1 MTTTPAAPG
10 PHDERID
17 ALVARLSTEQ
27 KVQLLTGRDFWTTW
41 PVEEIGLRRVLMS
54 DGPSGVRGEVWDE
67 RDPSLNLPSATA
79 LAASWDRAIARRYGG
94 AAAVE
99 ARRKGVDVVLGPTIN
114 LHRSPLGGRHFEAF
128 SEDPVL
134 TGDLA
139 ASYVAGVQEHGV
151 AATPK
156 HYIAN
161 DYETDRFTA
170 STEVSERAL
179 RELYLLAFEK
189 AVTEAHAWAVMS
201 SYNAVNGVTASE
213 NDLLETPLNS
223 EWGFDGVV
231 VSDWTGVRSVE
242 SANASQ
248 DLAMPGPN
256 PWWSEG
262 PLLEAVRSGAVP
274 MAAIDRKVRRI
285 LVLAARVGALAD
297 VDVDGGVNGDV
308 AGAGAVDASA
318 SARSAEDGVAS
329 APSAQSAEDGV
340 AFVREAEAEG
350 TVLVRNTGL
359 LPVAP
364 ADVTRIAVIG
374 HNADQA
380 RTQGGGSAT
389 VVPSSVVS
397 PIDGI
402 RAAYPDAEVEHAIGA
417 VVQEGIAEFPLDTIT
432 NPATGEPGARV
443 AFVRA
448 GTELYTEDRRATALF
463 WFGGDAPTREADRL
477 DITTTHTAQQ
487 DGTVRI
493 GIGAAGRSRMWIDGE
508 LLLDED
514 VPFEGDQLGA
524 AFLNPPAR
532 SVPVTVTAGQQL
544 AIRIEHDIVQ
554 DETLGGVLAY
564 QFGTEPSD
572 DDPADLIAAAV
583 ATASTADVAVVVV
596 GTNSRV
602 ESEGYDRTSLALPG
616 HQDALVAAVA
626 AANPATV
633 VVVNAGAPVE
643 MPWRDDVAA
652 VLLTWF
658 GGQEY
663 GNALADVLTGAR
675 EPGGR
680 LPTTWPVAMADVPV
694 LDVTPVDGAVR
705 YDEGVHIGYRA
716 WLRSGTAP
724 AYPFGHGLGYT
735 SWSIEGIAATPTV
748 TEGDAVI
755 VTATV
760 ANTGD
765 RAGKHVV
772 QVYAS
777 RATSAVDRPVRW
789 LVGFAPVRLAAGAST
804 EVSVEVPARAFAHWD
819 GGRDGRWA
827 YEPGSFTL
835 HVGSS
840 VVDEAGQ
847 ATLELE

>member
-1 MTTTPAAPG
+1 MTTVNDASTASSPSTPLT
-10 PHDERID
+10 ERID
-17 ALVARLSTEQ
+17 ALLGQLTTDE

-41 PVEEIGLRRVLMS
+41 PIEKIGLRRILMS

-79 LAASWDRAIARRYGG
+79 LSASWDRAIAKRYGA

-139 ASYVAGVQEHGV
+139 ASYVDGVQENGV

-170 STEVSERAL
+170 STEVSDRAL

-189 AVTEAHAWAVMS
+189 AVTEAHAWAIMS
-201 SYNAVNGVTASE
+201 SYNAINGVTASE

-223 EWGFDGVV
+223 EWGFDGIV
-231 VSDWTGVRSVE
+231 VSDWTGVRSVD
-242 SANASQ
+242 SAKASQ
-248 DLAMPGPN
+248 DVAMPGPN

-262 PLLEAVRSGAVP
+262 PLLAAVQSGEVP

-285 LVLAARVGALAD
+285 LTLAARVGALE
-297 VDVDGGVNGDV
+297 GFEPV
-308 AGAGAVDASA
+308 AASPVHV
-318 SARSAEDGVAS
+318 EDGI
-329 APSAQSAEDGV
+329 

-350 TVLVRNTGL
+350 TVLVRNTGV
-359 LPVAP
+359 LPLDAP
-364 ADVTRIAVIG
+364 AVSRLAVIG

-389 VVPSSVVS
+389 VVPSKVVS
-397 PIDGI
+397 PLDGI
-402 RAAYPDAEVEHAIGA
+402 RSAFPGASVDYAIGA
-417 VVQEGIAEFPLDTIT
+417 VVQEGIAEFPLSTIT
-432 NPATGEPGARV
+432 NPGTGEPGARV
-443 AFVRA
+443 AFVKD
-448 GTELYTEDRRATALF
+448 GEELFVEDRRATALF

-477 DITTTHTAQQ
+477 DITTTYTAEST
-487 DGTVRI
+487 GTVRF

-532 SVPVTVTAGQQL
+532 SVPVSVTTGQQV
-544 AIRIEHDIVQ
+544 AIRIEYDIVQ

-572 DDPADLIAAAV
+572 DDPAVLIEAAV
-583 ATASTADVAVVVV
+583 DAARGADVAVVVV
-596 GTNSRV
+596 GTNSKV
-602 ESEGYDRTSLALPG
+602 ESEGYDRSSLALPG
-616 HQDALVAAVA
+616 RQDDLVRAVA
-626 AANPATV
+626 AANPNTV
-633 VVVNAGAPVE
+633 VVVNAGSPVE
-643 MPWRDDVAA
+643 MPWRNDVAA

-663 GNALADVLTGAR
+663 GNALADVLTGAQ

-694 LDVTPVDGAVR
+694 LDVTPVDGKVA
-705 YDEGVHIGYRA
+705 YDEGVHVGYRA
-716 WLRSGTAP
+716 WLRAGTEP

-735 SWSIEGIAATPTV
+735 TWSIEGVSATPTV
-748 TEGDAVI
+748 REGDAVI

-760 ANTGD
+760 ANTGA

-777 RATSAVDRPVRW
+777 RAESAVDRPVRW

-804 EVSVEVPARAFAHWD
+804 EVSIEVPARAFAHWD
-819 GGRDGRWA
+819 GSWQ
-827 YEPGSFTL
+827 YESGTFTL
-835 HVGSS
+835 HVGAS
-840 VVDEAGQ
+840 VSDDAGT
-847 ATLELE
+847 ASLELE

>member
-1 MTTTPAAPG
+1 MTTVNDASTASSPSTPLT
-10 PHDERID
+10 ERID
-17 ALVARLSTEQ
+17 ALLGQLTTDE

-41 PVEEIGLRRVLMS
+41 PVEKIGLRRILMS

-79 LAASWDRAIARRYGG
+79 LSASWDRAIAKRYGA

-139 ASYVAGVQEHGV
+139 ASYVDGVQENGV

-170 STEVSERAL
+170 STEVSDRAL

-201 SYNAVNGVTASE
+201 SYNAINGVTASE

-223 EWGFDGVV
+223 EWGFDGIV
-231 VSDWTGVRSVE
+231 VSDWTGVRSVD
-242 SANASQ
+242 SAKASQ
-248 DLAMPGPN
+248 DVAMPGPN

-262 PLLEAVRSGAVP
+262 PLLAAVQSGEVP

-285 LVLAARVGALAD
+285 LTLAARVGALE
-297 VDVDGGVNGDV
+297 GFEPV
-308 AGAGAVDASA
+308 AASPVHV
-318 SARSAEDGVAS
+318 EDGI
-329 APSAQSAEDGV
+329 

-350 TVLVRNTGL
+350 TVLVRNTGV
-359 LPVAP
+359 LPLDAP
-364 ADVTRIAVIG
+364 AVSRIAVIG

-389 VVPSSVVS
+389 VVPSQVVS
-397 PIDGI
+397 PLDGI
-402 RAAYPDAEVEHAIGA
+402 RSAFPGASVDYAIGA
-417 VVQEGIAEFPLDTIT
+417 VVQEGIAEFPLSTIT
-432 NPATGEPGARV
+432 NPGTGEPGARV
-443 AFVRA
+443 AFVKD
-448 GTELYTEDRRATALF
+448 GEELFVEDRRATALF

-477 DITTTHTAQQ
+477 DITTTYTAEST
-487 DGTVRI
+487 GTVRF

-514 VPFEGDQLGA
+514 VPYEGDQLGA

-532 SVPVTVTAGQQL
+532 SVPVSVTTGQQV
-544 AIRIEHDIVQ
+544 AIRIEYDVIQ

-572 DDPADLIAAAV
+572 DDPAVLIDAAV
-583 ATASTADVAVVVV
+583 EAARGADVAVVVV
-596 GTNSRV
+596 GTNSKV
-602 ESEGYDRTSLALPG
+602 ESEGYDRSSLALPG
-616 HQDALVAAVA
+616 HQDDLVRAVAAV
-626 AANPATV
+626 NPNTV
-633 VVVNAGAPVE
+633 VVVNAGSPVE
-643 MPWRDDVAA
+643 MPWRNDVAA

-663 GNALADVLTGAR
+663 GNALADVLTGR
-675 EPGGR
+675 QEPGGR

-694 LDVTPVDGAVR
+694 LDVTPVDGKVS
-705 YDEGVHIGYRA
+705 YDEGVHVGYRA
-716 WLRSGTAP
+716 WLRSGTEP

-735 SWSIEGIAATPTV
+735 TWSIDGVSATPTV
-748 TEGDAVI
+748 REGDAVI

-777 RATSAVDRPVRW
+777 RAESAVDRPVRW
-789 LVGFAPVRLAAGAST
+789 LVGFAPVRLGAGEST
-804 EVSVEVPARAFAHWD
+804 EVSIEVPARAFAHWD
-819 GGRDGRWA
+819 GSWQ
-827 YEPGSFTL
+827 YESGTFTL
-835 HVGSS
+835 HVGAS
-840 VVDEAGQ
+840 VVDDAGT
-847 ATLELE
+847 ASLELE

>member
-1 MTTTPAAPG
+1 MTTVNDASTASSPSTPLT
-10 PHDERID
+10 ERID
-17 ALVARLSTEQ
+17 ALLGQLSTDE

-41 PVEEIGLRRVLMS
+41 PIEKIGLRRILMS

-79 LAASWDRAIARRYGG
+79 LSASWDRAIAKRYGA

-139 ASYVAGVQEHGV
+139 ASYVDGVQENGV

-170 STEVSERAL
+170 STEVSDRAL

-189 AVTEAHAWAVMS
+189 AVTEAHAWAIMS
-201 SYNAVNGVTASE
+201 SYNAINGVTASE

-223 EWGFDGVV
+223 EWGFDGIV
-231 VSDWTGVRSVE
+231 VSDWTGVRSVD
-242 SANASQ
+242 SAKASQ
-248 DLAMPGPN
+248 DVAMPGPN

-262 PLLEAVRSGAVP
+262 PLLAAVQSGEVP

-285 LVLAARVGALAD
+285 LTLAARVGALE
-297 VDVDGGVNGDV
+297 GFEPV
-308 AGAGAVDASA
+308 AASPVHV
-318 SARSAEDGVAS
+318 EDGI
-329 APSAQSAEDGV
+329 

-350 TVLVRNTGL
+350 TVLVRNTGV
-359 LPVAP
+359 LPLDAP
-364 ADVTRIAVIG
+364 AVSRIAVIG

-389 VVPSSVVS
+389 VVPSQVVS
-397 PIDGI
+397 PLDGI
-402 RAAYPDAEVEHAIGA
+402 RSAFPGASVDYAIGA
-417 VVQEGIAEFPLDTIT
+417 VVQEGIAEFPLSTIT
-432 NPATGEPGARV
+432 NPGTGEPGARV
-443 AFVRA
+443 AFVKD
-448 GTELYTEDRRATALF
+448 GEELFVEDRRATALF
-463 WFGGDAPTREADRL
+463 WFGGDAPTRQADRL
-477 DITTTHTAQQ
+477 DITTTYTAEST
-487 DGTVRI
+487 GTVRF

-532 SVPVTVTAGQQL
+532 SVPVSVTTGQQV
-544 AIRIEHDIVQ
+544 AIRIEYDIVQ

-572 DDPADLIAAAV
+572 DDPAVLIEAAV
-583 ATASTADVAVVVV
+583 DAARGADVAVVVV
-596 GTNSRV
+596 GTNSKV
-602 ESEGYDRTSLALPG
+602 ESEGYDRSSLALPG
-616 HQDALVAAVA
+616 RQDDLVRAVA
-626 AANPATV
+626 AANPNTV
-633 VVVNAGAPVE
+633 VVVNAGSPVE
-643 MPWRDDVAA
+643 MPWRNDVAA

-663 GNALADVLTGAR
+663 GNALADVLTGAQ

-694 LDVTPVDGAVR
+694 LDVTPVDGKVA
-705 YDEGVHIGYRA
+705 YDEGVHVGYRA
-716 WLRSGTAP
+716 WLRAGTEP

-735 SWSIEGIAATPTV
+735 TWSIEGVSATPTV
-748 TEGDAVI
+748 REGDAVI

-760 ANTGD
+760 ANTGA

-777 RATSAVDRPVRW
+777 RAESAVDRPVRW

-804 EVSVEVPARAFAHWD
+804 EVSIEVPARAFAHWD
-819 GGRDGRWA
+819 GSWQ
-827 YEPGSFTL
+827 YESGTFTL
-835 HVGSS
+835 HVGAS
-840 VVDEAGQ
+840 VSDDAGT
-847 ATLELE
+847 ASLELE

>member
-1 MTTTPAAPG
+1 MTDLPTATTASSPTA
-10 PHDERID
+10 ERID
-17 ALVARLSTEQ
+17 ALLAELTTEE

-41 PVEEIGLRRVLMS
+41 PIEKIGLRRILMS

-79 LAASWDRAIARRYGG
+79 LSASWDRAIAKRYGA

-139 ASYVAGVQEHGV
+139 ASYVAGVQENGV

-170 STEVSERAL
+170 STEVSDRAL

-201 SYNAVNGVTASE
+201 SYNAINGVTASE
-213 NDLLETPLNS
+213 NDLLETPLSS
-223 EWGFDGVV
+223 EWGFDGIV
-231 VSDWTGVRSVE
+231 VSDWTGVRSVD
-242 SANASQ
+242 SAKASQ
-248 DLAMPGPN
+248 DVAMPGPN

-262 PLLEAVRSGAVP
+262 PLLAAVQSGDVP
-274 MAAIDRKVRRI
+274 IEAIDRKVRRI
-285 LVLAARVGALAD
+285 LTLAARVGALE
-297 VDVDGGVNGDV
+297 GFEPV
-308 AGAGAVDASA
+308 A
-318 SARSAEDGVAS
+318 
-329 APSAQSAEDGV
+329 AQPVHVEDGV

-350 TVLVRNTGL
+350 TVLVRNTGV
-359 LPVAP
+359 LPLDASAVS
-364 ADVTRIAVIG
+364 RIAVIG

-389 VVPSSVVS
+389 VVPSQVVS
-397 PIDGI
+397 PLDGI
-402 RAAYPDAEVEHAIGA
+402 RSAFPGATVDHAIGA
-417 VVQEGIAEFPLDTIT
+417 VVQEGIAEFPLTTIT

-443 AFVRA
+443 AFVKD
-448 GTELYTEDRRATALF
+448 GEELYVEDRRATALF

-477 DITTTHTAQQ
+477 DITTTYTAEST
-487 DGTVRI
+487 GTVRI

-508 LLLDED
+508 LVLDED
-514 VPFEGDQLGA
+514 VPFDGDQLGA

-532 SVPVTVTAGQQL
+532 SVPVSVTSGQQL
-544 AIRIEHDIVQ
+544 AIRIEHDVIQ

-572 DDPADLIAAAV
+572 EDPSVLIDAAV
-583 ATASTADVAVVVV
+583 EAARTADVALVVV
-596 GTNSRV
+596 GTNSKV
-602 ESEGYDRTSLALPG
+602 ESEGYDRSSLALPG
-616 HQDALVAAVA
+616 HQDDLVRAVA
-626 AANPATV
+626 AANPNTV
-633 VVVNAGAPVE
+633 VVVNAGSPVE
-643 MPWRDDVAA
+643 MPWRNDVAA

-663 GNALADVLTGAR
+663 GNALADVLTGAQ

-694 LDVTPVDGAVR
+694 LDVTPLDGKVS
-705 YDEGVHIGYRA
+705 YDEDVHIGYRA
-716 WLRSGTAP
+716 WLRAGTEP

-735 SWSIEGIAATPTV
+735 TWTIDGVAATPTV
-748 TEGDAVI
+748 SEGDAVI

-760 ANTGD
+760 ANTGA

-777 RATSAVDRPVRW
+777 RDVSEVDRPVRW
-789 LVGFAPVRLAAGAST
+789 LVGFAPVRLGAGEST
-804 EVSVEVPARAFAHWD
+804 EVSIEVTARAFAHWD
-819 GGRDGRWA
+819 GSWRYEAGR
-827 YEPGSFTL
+827 FTL
-835 HVGSS
+835 HVGGS
-840 VVDEAGQ
+840 VLDEA
-847 ATLELE
+847 ATTGVELE

>member
-1 MTTTPAAPG
+1 VTDLHTATTASSPTA
-10 PHDERID
+10 ERID
-17 ALVARLSTEQ
+17 ALLAELTTEE

-41 PVEEIGLRRVLMS
+41 PIEKIGLRRILMS

-67 RDPSLNLPSATA
+67 RDPSLNLPSTTA
-79 LAASWDRAIARRYGG
+79 LSASWDRAIAKRYGA

-139 ASYVAGVQEHGV
+139 ASYVAGVQENGV

-170 STEVSERAL
+170 STEVSDRAL

-201 SYNAVNGVTASE
+201 SYNAINGVTASE
-213 NDLLETPLNS
+213 NDLLETPLSS
-223 EWGFDGVV
+223 EWGFDGIV
-231 VSDWTGVRSVE
+231 VSDWTGVRSVD
-242 SANASQ
+242 SAKASQ
-248 DLAMPGPN
+248 DVAMPGPN

-262 PLLEAVRSGAVP
+262 PLLAAVQSGDVP
-274 MAAIDRKVRRI
+274 IEAIDRKVRRI
-285 LVLAARVGALAD
+285 LTLAARVGALE
-297 VDVDGGVNGDV
+297 GFEPV
-308 AGAGAVDASA
+308 A
-318 SARSAEDGVAS
+318 
-329 APSAQSAEDGV
+329 AQPVHVEDGV

-350 TVLVRNTGL
+350 TVLVRNTGV
-359 LPVAP
+359 LPLDASAVS
-364 ADVTRIAVIG
+364 RIAVIG

-389 VVPSSVVS
+389 VVPSQVVS
-397 PIDGI
+397 PLDGI
-402 RAAYPDAEVEHAIGA
+402 RSAFPGATVDHAIGA
-417 VVQEGIAEFPLDTIT
+417 VVQEGIAEFPLSTIT

-443 AFVRA
+443 AFVKD
-448 GTELYTEDRRATALF
+448 GEELYVEDRRATALF

-477 DITTTHTAQQ
+477 DITTTYTAEST
-487 DGTVRI
+487 GTVRL

-508 LLLDED
+508 LVLDED
-514 VPFEGDQLGA
+514 VPFDGDQLGA

-532 SVPVTVTAGQQL
+532 SVPVSVTSGQQL
-544 AIRIEHDIVQ
+544 AIRIEYDVIQ

-572 DDPADLIAAAV
+572 EDPSVLIDAAV
-583 ATASTADVAVVVV
+583 EAARTADVAVVVV

-602 ESEGYDRTSLALPG
+602 ESEGYDRSSLALPG
-616 HQDALVAAVA
+616 HQDDLVRAVAAV
-626 AANPATV
+626 NPNTV
-633 VVVNAGAPVE
+633 VVVNAGSPVE
-643 MPWRDDVAA
+643 MPWRNDVAA

-694 LDVTPVDGAVR
+694 LDVTPVDGKVS

-716 WLRSGTAP
+716 WLRAGTEP

-735 SWSIEGIAATPTV
+735 TWTIDGVTATPTV
-748 TEGDAVI
+748 SEGDAVI

-760 ANTGD
+760 ANTGA

-777 RATSAVDRPVRW
+777 REASEVDRPVRW
-789 LVGFAPVRLAAGAST
+789 LVGFAPVRLGAGECT
-804 EVSVEVPARAFAHWD
+804 EVSIEVPARAFAHWD
-819 GGRDGRWA
+819 GSWRYEAGR
-827 YEPGSFTL
+827 FTL

-840 VVDEAGQ
+840 VLDEAG
-847 ATLELE
+847 TTTVELG

>member
-1 MTTTPAAPG
+1 MVTTVNDARTASGAAPL
-10 PHDERID
+10 DERIG
-17 ALVARLSTEQ
+17 ALVDQLTTEE

-41 PVEEIGLRRVLMS
+41 PIEKIGLRRILMS

-79 LAASWDRAIARRYGG
+79 LSASWDRAIAKRYGA

-139 ASYVAGVQEHGV
+139 ASYVEGVQENGV

-170 STEVSERAL
+170 STEVSDRAL

-189 AVTEAHAWAVMS
+189 AVTEAHAWAIMS
-201 SYNAVNGVTASE
+201 SYNSINGVTASE
-213 NDLLETPLNS
+213 NELLETPLNS
-223 EWGFDGVV
+223 EWGFDGIV
-231 VSDWTGVRSVE
+231 VSDWTGVRSVD
-242 SANASQ
+242 SAKASQ
-248 DLAMPGPN
+248 DVAMPGPN
-256 PWWSEG
+256 QWWSEG
-262 PLLEAVRSGAVP
+262 PLLAAVESGEVP
-274 MAAIDRKVRRI
+274 IEAIDRKVRRI
-285 LVLAARVGALAD
+285 LTLAARVGALSGFDA
-297 VDVDGGVNGDV
+297 V
-308 AGAGAVDASA
+308 AAEPVHV
-318 SARSAEDGVAS
+318 EDGI
-329 APSAQSAEDGV
+329 

-350 TVLVRNTGL
+350 TVLVRNTGI
-359 LPVAP
+359 LPLDAP
-364 ADVTRIAVIG
+364 ALARIAVIG

-389 VVPSSVVS
+389 VVPSQVVS
-397 PIDGI
+397 PLDGI
-402 RAAYPDAEVEHAIGA
+402 RAAFPSATVDYAIGA
-417 VVQEGIAEFPLDTIT
+417 VVQEGIAEFPLSTIT
-432 NPATGEPGARV
+432 NPATGQPGARV
-443 AFVRA
+443 AFVKD
-448 GTELYTEDRRATALF
+448 GEELYVEDRRATALF

-477 DITTTHTAQQ
+477 DITTTYTAPTT
-487 DGTVRI
+487 GTVRI
-493 GIGAAGRSRMWIDGE
+493 GIGAAGRSRMWIDGS
-508 LLLDED
+508 LVLDED

-532 SVPVTVTAGQQL
+532 SVPVSVTSGQQV
-544 AIRIEHDIVQ
+544 AIRIEYDVIQ

-572 DDPADLIAAAV
+572 EDPSVLIASAVDAARG
-583 ATASTADVAVVVV
+583 ADVAVVVV
-596 GTNSRV
+596 GTNSKV
-602 ESEGYDRTSLALPG
+602 ESEGYDRSSLALPG
-616 HQDALVAAVA
+616 HQDELVAAVA
-626 AANPATV
+626 AVNPNTIV
-633 VVVNAGAPVE
+633 LVNAGSPVE
-643 MPWRDDVAA
+643 MPWRNDVAA
-652 VLLTWF
+652 VLLSWF

-663 GNALADVLTGAR
+663 GNAVADVLTGAS

-680 LPTTWPVAMADVPV
+680 LPTTWPVAMSDVPV
-694 LDVTPVDGAVR
+694 LDVTPVDGVVR

-716 WLRSGTAP
+716 WLRAGVQP

-735 SWSIEGIAATPTV
+735 TWTIDGIAGSPVVRA
-748 TEGDAVI
+748 GDTAI

-760 ANTGD
+760 TNTGS

-777 RATSAVDRPVRW
+777 RETSAIDRPVRW
-789 LVGFAPVRLAAGAST
+789 LVGFAPVRLGAGEST
-804 EVSVEVPARAFAHWD
+804 EVSIEVPARAFAHWD
-819 GGRDGRWA
+819 GAWA
-827 YEPGSFTL
+827 YEPGTFTL
-835 HVGSS
+835 HVGAS
-840 VVDEAGQ
+840 VADAAGTV
-847 ATLELE
+847 ALELE

>member
-1 MTTTPAAPG
+1 MTTTSAASDPLL
-10 PHDERID
+10 ERID
-17 ALVARLSTEQ
+17 ALLDRLTTEQ

-41 PVEEIGLRRVLMS
+41 PVEEIGLRRILMS

-79 LAASWDRAIARRYGG
+79 LSASWDRAIAKRYGG

-134 TGDLA
+134 TAELA
-139 ASYVAGVQEHGV
+139 AAYVEGVQEHGV

-189 AVTEAHAWAVMS
+189 TVTEAHAWAVMS

-242 SANASQ
+242 AAKASQ

-262 PLLEAVRSGAVP
+262 PLLAAVESGEVP

-285 LVLAARVGALAD
+285 LLLAARVGALSG
-297 VDVDGGVNGDV
+297 VDDATP
-308 AGAGAVDASA
+308 AGAGA
-318 SARSAEDGVAS
+318 S
-329 APSAQSAEDGV
+329 APSVEDGV

-350 TVLVRNTGL
+350 TVLARNTGV
-359 LPVAP
+359 LPLDP
-364 ADVTRIAVIG
+364 AAVSRIAVIG

-389 VVPSSVVS
+389 VVPESVVS
-397 PIDGI
+397 PLDGI
-402 RAAYPDAEVEHAIGA
+402 RAAFPAASVEYAIGA

-432 NPATGEPGARV
+432 NPVTGEPGARI
-443 AFVRA
+443 AFVHEGA
-448 GTELYTEDRRATALF
+448 ELYTEDRRATALF

-477 DITTTHTAQQ
+477 DVATTWTAPQ
-487 DGTVRI
+487 DGSVRI

-508 LLLDED
+508 LLLDAD
-514 VPFEGDQLGA
+514 VPYEGDQLGA

-532 SVPVTVTAGQQL
+532 SVPVTVTAGQRV

-554 DETLGGVLAY
+554 DEALGGVLAY

-583 ATASTADVAVVVV
+583 SAASQTDVAIVVV

-616 HQDALVAAVA
+616 HQDDLVRAVT

-633 VVVNAGAPVE
+633 VVVNAGSPVE

-680 LPTTWPVAMADVPV
+680 LPTTWPAATADVPV
-694 LDVTPVDGAVR
+694 LDVTPVDGRVA

-716 WLRSGTAP
+716 WLRADTEP

-735 SWSIEGIAATPTV
+735 TWTIDGLASTPTV
-748 TEGDAVI
+748 TEGDAVV

-760 ANTGD
+760 TNTGD

-777 RATSAVDRPVRW
+777 RAESAVDRPVRW
-789 LVGFAPVRLAAGAST
+789 LVGFAPVRLDAGAST
-804 EVSVEVPARAFAHWD
+804 EVSVEVPARAFAYWE
-819 GGRDGRWA
+819 GGRDGRWVH
-827 YEPGSFTL
+827 ERGTVTL
-835 HVGSS
+835 HIGAS
-840 VVDEAGQ
+840 VVDEAGR
-847 ATLELE
+847 TSLELE

>member
-1 MTTTPAAPG
+1 MTTVNDARTASGAAPL
-10 PHDERID
+10 DERIG
-17 ALVARLSTEQ
+17 ALVDQLTTEE

-41 PVEEIGLRRVLMS
+41 PIEKIGLRRILMS

-79 LAASWDRAIARRYGG
+79 LSASWDRAIAKRYGA

-139 ASYVAGVQEHGV
+139 ASYVEGVQENGV

-170 STEVSERAL
+170 STEVSDRAL

-189 AVTEAHAWAVMS
+189 AVTEAHAWAIMS
-201 SYNAVNGVTASE
+201 SYNSINGVTASE
-213 NDLLETPLNS
+213 NELLETPLNS
-223 EWGFDGVV
+223 EWGFDGIV
-231 VSDWTGVRSVE
+231 VSDWTGVRSVD
-242 SANASQ
+242 SAKASQ
-248 DLAMPGPN
+248 DVAMPGPN
-256 PWWSEG
+256 QWWSEG
-262 PLLEAVRSGAVP
+262 PLLAAVESGEVP
-274 MAAIDRKVRRI
+274 IEAIDRKVRRI
-285 LVLAARVGALAD
+285 LTLAARVGALSGFDA
-297 VDVDGGVNGDV
+297 V
-308 AGAGAVDASA
+308 AAEPVHV
-318 SARSAEDGVAS
+318 EDGI
-329 APSAQSAEDGV
+329 

-350 TVLVRNTGL
+350 TVLVRNTGI
-359 LPVAP
+359 LPLDAP
-364 ADVTRIAVIG
+364 ALARIAVIG

-389 VVPSSVVS
+389 VVPSQVVS
-397 PIDGI
+397 PLDGI
-402 RAAYPDAEVEHAIGA
+402 RAAFPSATVDYAIGA
-417 VVQEGIAEFPLDTIT
+417 VVQEGIAEFPLSTIT
-432 NPATGEPGARV
+432 NPATGQPGARV
-443 AFVRA
+443 AFVKD
-448 GTELYTEDRRATALF
+448 GEELYVEDRRATALF

-477 DITTTHTAQQ
+477 DITTTYTAPTT
-487 DGTVRI
+487 GTVRI
-493 GIGAAGRSRMWIDGE
+493 GIGAAGRSRMWIDGS
-508 LLLDED
+508 LVLDED

-532 SVPVTVTAGQQL
+532 SVPVSVTSGQQV
-544 AIRIEHDIVQ
+544 AIRIEYDVIQ

-572 DDPADLIAAAV
+572 EDPSVLIASAVDAARG
-583 ATASTADVAVVVV
+583 ADVAVVVV
-596 GTNSRV
+596 GTNSKV
-602 ESEGYDRTSLALPG
+602 ESEGYDRSSLALPG
-616 HQDALVAAVA
+616 HQDELVAAVA
-626 AANPATV
+626 AVNPNTIV
-633 VVVNAGAPVE
+633 LVNAGSPVE
-643 MPWRDDVAA
+643 MPWRNDVAA
-652 VLLTWF
+652 VLLSWF

-663 GNALADVLTGAR
+663 GNAVADVLTGAS

-680 LPTTWPVAMADVPV
+680 LPTTWPVAMSDVPV
-694 LDVTPVDGAVR
+694 LDVTPVDGVVR

-716 WLRSGTAP
+716 WLRAGVQP

-735 SWSIEGIAATPTV
+735 TWTIDGIAGSPVVRA
-748 TEGDAVI
+748 GDTAI

-760 ANTGD
+760 TNTGS

-777 RATSAVDRPVRW
+777 RETSAIDRPVRW
-789 LVGFAPVRLAAGAST
+789 LVGFAPVRLGAGEST
-804 EVSVEVPARAFAHWD
+804 EVSIEVPARAFAHWD
-819 GGRDGRWA
+819 GAWA
-827 YEPGSFTL
+827 YEPGTFTL
-835 HVGSS
+835 HVGAS
-840 VVDEAGQ
+840 VADAAGTV
-847 ATLELE
+847 ALELE

>member
-1 MTTTPAAPG
+1 MTTVNDASTASSPSTPLT
-10 PHDERID
+10 ERID
-17 ALVARLSTEQ
+17 ALLGQLTTDE

-41 PVEEIGLRRVLMS
+41 PIEKIGLRRILMS

-79 LAASWDRAIARRYGG
+79 LSASWDRAIAKRYGA

-139 ASYVAGVQEHGV
+139 ASYVDGVQENGV

-170 STEVSERAL
+170 STEVSDRAL

-189 AVTEAHAWAVMS
+189 AVTEAHAWAIMS
-201 SYNAVNGVTASE
+201 SYNAINGVTASE

-223 EWGFDGVV
+223 EWGFDGIV
-231 VSDWTGVRSVE
+231 VSDWTGVRSVD
-242 SANASQ
+242 SAKASQ
-248 DLAMPGPN
+248 DVAMPGPN
-256 PWWSEG
+256 RWWSEG
-262 PLLEAVRSGAVP
+262 PLLAAVHSGEVP

-285 LVLAARVGALAD
+285 LTLAARVGALE
-297 VDVDGGVNGDV
+297 GFEPV
-308 AGAGAVDASA
+308 AASPVHV
-318 SARSAEDGVAS
+318 EDGI
-329 APSAQSAEDGV
+329 

-350 TVLVRNTGL
+350 TVLVRNTGV
-359 LPVAP
+359 LPLDAP
-364 ADVTRIAVIG
+364 AVSRIAVIG

-389 VVPSSVVS
+389 VVPSQVVS
-397 PIDGI
+397 PLDGI
-402 RAAYPDAEVEHAIGA
+402 RSAFPGASVDYAIGA
-417 VVQEGIAEFPLDTIT
+417 VVQEGIAEFPLSTIT
-432 NPATGEPGARV
+432 NPGTGEPGARV
-443 AFVRA
+443 AFVKD
-448 GTELYTEDRRATALF
+448 GEELFVEDRRATALF

-477 DITTTHTAQQ
+477 DITTTYTAEST
-487 DGTVRI
+487 GTVRF

-532 SVPVTVTAGQQL
+532 SVPVEVTAGQQV
-544 AIRIEHDIVQ
+544 AIRIEYDIVQ

-572 DDPADLIAAAV
+572 DDPAVLIEAAV
-583 ATASTADVAVVVV
+583 DAARGADVAVVVV
-596 GTNSRV
+596 GTNSKV
-602 ESEGYDRTSLALPG
+602 ESEGYDRSSLALPG
-616 HQDALVAAVA
+616 HQDDLVRAVA
-626 AANPATV
+626 AANPNTV
-633 VVVNAGAPVE
+633 VVVNAGSPVE
-643 MPWRDDVAA
+643 MPWRNDVAA
-652 VLLTWF
+652 VLLSWF

-663 GNALADVLTGAR
+663 GNALADVLTGAQ

-694 LDVTPVDGAVR
+694 LDVTPVDGKVA
-705 YDEGVHIGYRA
+705 YDEGVHVGYRA
-716 WLRSGTAP
+716 WLRAGTEP

-735 SWSIEGIAATPTV
+735 TWSIEGVSATPTV
-748 TEGDAVI
+748 REGDAVI

-765 RAGKHVV
+765 RVGKHVV

-777 RATSAVDRPVRW
+777 RAESAVDRPVRW

-804 EVSVEVPARAFAHWD
+804 EVSIEVPARAFAHWD
-819 GGRDGRWA
+819 GSWQ
-827 YEPGSFTL
+827 YESGTFTL
-835 HVGSS
+835 HVGAS
-840 VVDEAGQ
+840 VSDDAGT
-847 ATLELE
+847 ASLELE

>member
-1 MTTTPAAPG
+1 MTSVNDVTTASSPSPLG
-10 PHDERID
+10 ERID
-17 ALVARLSTEQ
+17 ALVDQLTVDE

-41 PVEEIGLRRVLMS
+41 PIEKIGLRRILMS

-79 LAASWDRAIARRYGG
+79 LSASWDRAIAKRYGA

-139 ASYVAGVQEHGV
+139 ASYVEGVQENGV

-189 AVTEAHAWAVMS
+189 AVTEAHAWAIMS
-201 SYNAVNGVTASE
+201 SYNAINGVTASE

-223 EWGFDGVV
+223 EWGFDGIV
-231 VSDWTGVRSVE
+231 VSDWTGVRSVD
-242 SANASQ
+242 SAKASQ
-248 DLAMPGPN
+248 DVAMPGPN
-256 PWWSEG
+256 QWWSEG
-262 PLLEAVRSGAVP
+262 PLLAAVQSGDVPIEAV
-274 MAAIDRKVRRI
+274 DRKVRRI
-285 LVLAARVGALAD
+285 LTLAARVGALE
-297 VDVDGGVNGDV
+297 GFEPV
-308 AGAGAVDASA
+308 A
-318 SARSAEDGVAS
+318 
-329 APSAQSAEDGV
+329 AQPVHVEDGV

-350 TVLVRNTGL
+350 TVLVRNTGI
-359 LPVAP
+359 LPLDAP
-364 ADVTRIAVIG
+364 AVSRIAVIG

-389 VVPSSVVS
+389 VVPASVVS
-397 PIDGI
+397 PLGGV
-402 RAAYPDAEVEHAIGA
+402 RAAFPGATVDYAIGA
-417 VVQEGIAEFPLDTIT
+417 VVQEGIAEFPLSTIT

-443 AFVRA
+443 AFVKD
-448 GTELYTEDRRATALF
+448 GEELYVEDRRATALF
-463 WFGGDAPTREADRL
+463 WFGGDAPTRQADRL
-477 DITTTHTAQQ
+477 DITTTFTAPAT
-487 DGTVRI
+487 GTVRI

-508 LLLDED
+508 LVLDED

-532 SVPVTVTAGQQL
+532 SVPVDVTAGQEV
-544 AIRIEHDIVQ
+544 AIRIEYDVIQ

-572 DDPADLIAAAV
+572 EDPSVLIDAAV
-583 ATASTADVAVVVV
+583 STATGADVAVVVV
-596 GTNSRV
+596 GTNSKV
-602 ESEGYDRTSLALPG
+602 ESEGYDRSSLALPG
-616 HQDALVAAVA
+616 HQDDLVRAVA
-626 AANPATV
+626 AANPNTI
-633 VVVNAGAPVE
+633 VVVNAGSPVE

-680 LPTTWPVAMADVPV
+680 LPTTWPAAMADVPV
-694 LDVTPVDGAVR
+694 LDVTPVDGKVA
-705 YDEGVHIGYRA
+705 YDEGVHVGYRA
-716 WLRSGTAP
+716 WLRAGTEP

-735 SWSIEGIAATPTV
+735 SWTIDGVAATPTV
-748 TEGDAVI
+748 SEGDAVI

-777 RATSAVDRPVRW
+777 RADSAVDRPERW
-789 LVGFAPVRLAAGAST
+789 LVGFAPVRLGAGEST
-804 EVSVEVPARAFAHWD
+804 EVSIEVPARAFAHWD
-819 GGRDGRWA
+819 GAWA
-827 YEPGSFTL
+827 YEPGVFTL
-835 HVGSS
+835 HVGAS
-840 VVDEAGQ
+840 VAEESGSVP
-847 ATLELE
+847 LELR

>member
-1 MTTTPAAPG
+1 MTTVNDVSTASGAAPL
-10 PHDERID
+10 DERIG
-17 ALVARLSTEQ
+17 ALVDQLTTEE

-41 PVEEIGLRRVLMS
+41 PIEKIGLRRILMS

-79 LAASWDRAIARRYGG
+79 LSASWDRAIAKRYGA

-139 ASYVAGVQEHGV
+139 ASYVDGVQENGV

-170 STEVSERAL
+170 STEVSDRAL

-189 AVTEAHAWAVMS
+189 AVTEAHAWAIMS
-201 SYNAVNGVTASE
+201 SYNSINGVTASE
-213 NDLLETPLNS
+213 NELLETPLNS
-223 EWGFDGVV
+223 EWGFDGIV
-231 VSDWTGVRSVE
+231 VSDWTGVRSVA
-242 SANASQ
+242 SAKASQ
-248 DLAMPGPN
+248 DVAMPGPN
-256 PWWSEG
+256 PSWSEG
-262 PLLEAVRSGAVP
+262 PLLAAVRSGEVP
-274 MAAIDRKVRRI
+274 EAAIDRKVRRI
-285 LVLAARVGALAD
+285 LTLAARVGALE
-297 VDVDGGVNGDV
+297 GFEPV
-308 AGAGAVDASA
+308 AATPVHV
-318 SARSAEDGVAS
+318 EDGI
-329 APSAQSAEDGV
+329 

-350 TVLVRNTGL
+350 TVLVRNTGV
-359 LPVAP
+359 LPLDAP
-364 ADVTRIAVIG
+364 ALARIAVIG

-389 VVPSSVVS
+389 VVPSQVVS
-397 PIDGI
+397 PLDGI
-402 RAAYPDAEVEHAIGA
+402 RAAFPSATVDYAIGA
-417 VVQEGIAEFPLDTIT
+417 VVQEGIAEFPLSTIT
-432 NPATGEPGARV
+432 NPATGQPGARV
-443 AFVRA
+443 AFVRD
-448 GTELYTEDRRATALF
+448 GSELYVEDRRATALF

-477 DITTTHTAQQ
+477 DITTTYTAPTT
-487 DGTVRI
+487 GTVRI
-493 GIGAAGRSRMWIDGE
+493 GIGAAGRSRMWIDGS
-508 LLLDED
+508 LVLDED

-532 SVPVTVTAGQQL
+532 SVPVSVTSGQEV
-544 AIRIEHDIVQ
+544 AIRIEYDVIQ

-572 DDPADLIAAAV
+572 EDPSVLIASAVDAARG
-583 ATASTADVAVVVV
+583 ADVAVVVV
-596 GTNSRV
+596 GTNSKV
-602 ESEGYDRTSLALPG
+602 ESEGYDRSSLSLPG
-616 HQDALVAAVA
+616 HQDELVAAVA
-626 AANPATV
+626 AVNPNTIV
-633 VVVNAGAPVE
+633 LVNAGSPVE
-643 MPWRDDVAA
+643 MPWRNDVAA

-663 GNALADVLTGAR
+663 GNAVADVLTGAS

-680 LPTTWPVAMADVPV
+680 LPTTWPVAMSDVPV
-694 LDVTPVDGAVR
+694 LDVTPVDGVVR

-716 WLRSGTAP
+716 WLRAGVQP

-735 SWSIEGIAATPTV
+735 TWAIDGIAGSPVVRA
-748 TEGDAVI
+748 GDAAI

-760 ANTGD
+760 TNTGS

-777 RATSAVDRPVRW
+777 RETSAIDRPVRW
-789 LVGFAPVRLAAGAST
+789 LVGFAPVRLGAGEST
-804 EVSVEVPARAFAHWD
+804 EVSIEVPARAFAHWD
-819 GGRDGRWA
+819 GAWA
-827 YEPGSFTL
+827 YEPGTFTL
-835 HVGSS
+835 HVGAS
-840 VVDEAGQ
+840 VADAAGTV
-847 ATLELE
+847 TLELE

>member
-1 MTTTPAAPG
+1 MTDLQTVSTACSPLA
-10 PHDERID
+10 ERID
-17 ALVARLSTEQ
+17 ALLEQLTTEE

-41 PVEEIGLRRVLMS
+41 PIEKIGLRRILMS

-79 LAASWDRAIARRYGG
+79 LSASWDRAIAKRYGA

-139 ASYVAGVQEHGV
+139 ASYVEGVQENGV

-170 STEVSERAL
+170 STEVSDRAL

-189 AVTEAHAWAVMS
+189 AVTEAHAWAIMS
-201 SYNAVNGVTASE
+201 SYNSINGVTASE
-213 NDLLETPLNS
+213 NELLETPLNS
-223 EWGFDGVV
+223 EWGFDGIV

-242 SANASQ
+242 SAKASQ
-248 DLAMPGPN
+248 DVAMPGPN
-256 PWWSEG
+256 KWWSEG
-262 PLLEAVRSGAVP
+262 PLLDAVRSGDVP
-274 MAAIDRKVRRI
+274 EAAIDRKVRRI
-285 LVLAARVGALAD
+285 LTLAARVGALE
-297 VDVDGGVNGDV
+297 GFEPV
-308 AGAGAVDASA
+308 AASP
-318 SARSAEDGVAS
+318 VHV
-329 APSAQSAEDGV
+329 EDGV

-350 TVLVRNTGL
+350 TVLVRNTGV
-359 LPVAP
+359 LPLDAP
-364 ADVTRIAVIG
+364 AVSRVAVIG

-389 VVPSSVVS
+389 VVPSQVVS
-397 PIDGI
+397 PLDGI
-402 RAAYPDAEVEHAIGA
+402 RSAFPGATVDYAIGA
-417 VVQEGIAEFPLDTIT
+417 VVQEGIAEFPLSTIT
-432 NPATGEPGARV
+432 NPGTGEPGARV
-443 AFVRA
+443 AFVRD
-448 GTELYTEDRRATALF
+448 GTELYVEDRRATALF

-477 DITTTHTAQQ
+477 DITTTYTAPST
-487 DGTVRI
+487 GTVRI

-532 SVPVTVTAGQQL
+532 SVPVSVTAGQQV
-544 AIRIEHDIVQ
+544 AIRIEYDVIQ

-572 DDPADLIAAAV
+572 EDPSVLIDAAV
-583 ATASTADVAVVVV
+583 ATATGADVAVVVV
-596 GTNSRV
+596 GTNSKV

-616 HQDALVAAVA
+616 HQDDLVRAVA
-626 AANPATV
+626 AANPNTI
-633 VVVNAGAPVE
+633 VVVNAGSPVE
-643 MPWRDDVAA
+643 MPWRNDVAA

-663 GNALADVLTGAR
+663 GNAVADVLTGAT

-680 LPTTWPVAMADVPV
+680 LPTTWPATMADVPV
-694 LDVTPVDGAVR
+694 LDVTPVDGKVS

-716 WLRSGTAP
+716 WLRAGTEP

-735 SWSIEGIAATPTV
+735 TWTIDGVTATPTV
-748 TEGDAVI
+748 REGDAVI

-777 RATSAVDRPVRW
+777 RESSAVDRPVRW
-789 LVGFAPVRLAAGAST
+789 LVGFAPVRLGAGEST
-804 EVSVEVPARAFAHWD
+804 EVSIEVPARAFAHWD
-819 GGRDGRWA
+819 GAWA
-827 YEPGSFTL
+827 YESGAFTL
-835 HVGSS
+835 HVGAS
-840 VVDEAGQ
+840 VMAESGTVRVDMH
-847 ATLELE
+847 

>member
-1 MTTTPAAPG
+1 MTTVNDASTASSPSTPLT
-10 PHDERID
+10 ERID
-17 ALVARLSTEQ
+17 ALLGQLTTDE

-41 PVEEIGLRRVLMS
+41 PIEKIGLRRILMS

-79 LAASWDRAIARRYGG
+79 LSASWDRAIAKRYGA

-139 ASYVAGVQEHGV
+139 ASYVDGVQENGV

-170 STEVSERAL
+170 STEVSDRAL

-189 AVTEAHAWAVMS
+189 AVTEAHAWAIMS
-201 SYNAVNGVTASE
+201 SYNAINGVTASE

-223 EWGFDGVV
+223 EWGFDGIV
-231 VSDWTGVRSVE
+231 VSDWTGVRSVD
-242 SANASQ
+242 SAKASQ
-248 DLAMPGPN
+248 DVAMPGPN

-262 PLLEAVRSGAVP
+262 PLLAAVQSGEVP

-285 LVLAARVGALAD
+285 LTLAARVGALE
-297 VDVDGGVNGDV
+297 GFEPV
-308 AGAGAVDASA
+308 AASPVHV
-318 SARSAEDGVAS
+318 EDGI
-329 APSAQSAEDGV
+329 

-350 TVLVRNTGL
+350 TVLVRNTGV
-359 LPVAP
+359 LPLDAP
-364 ADVTRIAVIG
+364 AVSRIAVIG

-389 VVPSSVVS
+389 VVPSQVVS
-397 PIDGI
+397 PLDGI
-402 RAAYPDAEVEHAIGA
+402 RSAFPGASVDYAIGA
-417 VVQEGIAEFPLDTIT
+417 VVQEGIAEFPLSTIT
-432 NPATGEPGARV
+432 NPGTGEPGARV
-443 AFVRA
+443 AFVKD
-448 GTELYTEDRRATALF
+448 GEELFVEDRRATALF

-477 DITTTHTAQQ
+477 DITTTYTAEST
-487 DGTVRI
+487 GTVRF

-532 SVPVTVTAGQQL
+532 SVPVEVTTGQQV
-544 AIRIEHDIVQ
+544 AIRIEYDIVQ

-572 DDPADLIAAAV
+572 DDPAVLIEAAV
-583 ATASTADVAVVVV
+583 DAARGADVAVVVV
-596 GTNSRV
+596 GTNSKV
-602 ESEGYDRTSLALPG
+602 ESEGYDRSSLALPG
-616 HQDALVAAVA
+616 HQDDLVRAVA
-626 AANPATV
+626 AANPNTV
-633 VVVNAGAPVE
+633 VVVNAGSPVE
-643 MPWRDDVAA
+643 MPWRNDVAA

-663 GNALADVLTGAR
+663 GNALADVLTGAQ

-694 LDVTPVDGAVR
+694 LDVTPVDGKVA
-705 YDEGVHIGYRA
+705 YDESVHVGYRA
-716 WLRSGTAP
+716 WLRAGTEP

-735 SWSIEGIAATPTV
+735 TWSIDGVSATPTV
-748 TEGDAVI
+748 REGDAVI

-777 RATSAVDRPVRW
+777 RAESAVDRPVRW

-804 EVSVEVPARAFAHWD
+804 EVSIEVPARAFAHWD
-819 GGRDGRWA
+819 GSWQ
-827 YEPGSFTL
+827 YESGTFTL
-835 HVGSS
+835 HVGAS
-840 VVDEAGQ
+840 VVDDAGT
-847 ATLELE
+847 ASLELE

>member
-1 MTTTPAAPG
+1 MTTVNDASTASSPSTPLT
-10 PHDERID
+10 ERID
-17 ALVARLSTEQ
+17 ALLGQLTTDE

-41 PVEEIGLRRVLMS
+41 PIEKIGLRRILMS

-79 LAASWDRAIARRYGG
+79 LSASWDRAIAKRYGA

-139 ASYVAGVQEHGV
+139 ASYVDGVQENGV

-170 STEVSERAL
+170 STEVSDRAL

-189 AVTEAHAWAVMS
+189 AVTEAHAWAIMS
-201 SYNAVNGVTASE
+201 SYNAINGVTASE

-223 EWGFDGVV
+223 EWGFDGIV
-231 VSDWTGVRSVE
+231 VSDWTGVRSVD
-242 SANASQ
+242 SAKASQ
-248 DLAMPGPN
+248 DVAMPGPN

-262 PLLEAVRSGAVP
+262 PLLAAVQSGEVP

-285 LVLAARVGALAD
+285 LTLAARVGALE
-297 VDVDGGVNGDV
+297 GFEPV
-308 AGAGAVDASA
+308 AASPVHV
-318 SARSAEDGVAS
+318 EDGI
-329 APSAQSAEDGV
+329 

-350 TVLVRNTGL
+350 TVLVRNTGV
-359 LPVAP
+359 LPLDAP
-364 ADVTRIAVIG
+364 AVSRIAVIG

-389 VVPSSVVS
+389 VVPSQVVS
-397 PIDGI
+397 PLDGI
-402 RAAYPDAEVEHAIGA
+402 RSAFPGASVDYAIGA
-417 VVQEGIAEFPLDTIT
+417 VVQEGIAEFPLSTIT
-432 NPATGEPGARV
+432 NPGTGEPGARV
-443 AFVRA
+443 AFVED
-448 GTELYTEDRRATALF
+448 GEELFVEDRRATALF

-477 DITTTHTAQQ
+477 DITTTYTAEST
-487 DGTVRI
+487 GTVRF

-532 SVPVTVTAGQQL
+532 SVPVEVTAGQQV
-544 AIRIEHDIVQ
+544 AIRIEYDIVQ

-572 DDPADLIAAAV
+572 DDPAVLIEAAV
-583 ATASTADVAVVVV
+583 DAARGADVAVVVV
-596 GTNSRV
+596 GTNSKV
-602 ESEGYDRTSLALPG
+602 ESEGYDRSSLALPG
-616 HQDALVAAVA
+616 HQDDLVRAVA
-626 AANPATV
+626 AANPNTV
-633 VVVNAGAPVE
+633 VVVNAGSPVE
-643 MPWRDDVAA
+643 MPWRNDVAA
-652 VLLTWF
+652 VLLSWF

-663 GNALADVLTGAR
+663 GNALADVLTGAQ

-694 LDVTPVDGAVR
+694 LDVTPVDGKVA
-705 YDEGVHIGYRA
+705 YGEGVHVGYRA
-716 WLRSGTAP
+716 WLRAGTDP

-735 SWSIEGIAATPTV
+735 TWSIEGVSATPTV
-748 TEGDAVI
+748 REGDAVI

-760 ANTGD
+760 ANTGA

-777 RATSAVDRPVRW
+777 RAESAVDRPVRW

-804 EVSVEVPARAFAHWD
+804 EVSIEVPARAFAHWD
-819 GGRDGRWA
+819 GSWQ
-827 YEPGSFTL
+827 YESGTFTL
-835 HVGSS
+835 HVGAS
-840 VVDEAGQ
+840 VSDDAGT
-847 ATLELE
+847 ASLELE

>member
-1 MTTTPAAPG
+1 MTTVNDASTASSPSTLLT
-10 PHDERID
+10 ERID
-17 ALVARLSTEQ
+17 ALLGQLTTDE

-41 PVEEIGLRRVLMS
+41 PIEKIGLRRILMS

-79 LAASWDRAIARRYGG
+79 LSASWDRAIAKRYGA

-139 ASYVAGVQEHGV
+139 ASYVDGVQENGV

-170 STEVSERAL
+170 STEVSDRTL

-189 AVTEAHAWAVMS
+189 AVTEAHAWAIMS
-201 SYNAVNGVTASE
+201 SYNAINGVTASE

-223 EWGFDGVV
+223 EWGFDGIV
-231 VSDWTGVRSVE
+231 VSDWTGVRSVD
-242 SANASQ
+242 SAKASQ
-248 DLAMPGPN
+248 DVAMPGPN

-262 PLLEAVRSGAVP
+262 PLLAAVQSGEVP
-274 MAAIDRKVRRI
+274 TAAIDRKVRRI
-285 LVLAARVGALAD
+285 LTLAARVGAL
-297 VDVDGGVNGDV
+297 DGFEPV
-308 AGAGAVDASA
+308 AASPLHV
-318 SARSAEDGVAS
+318 EDGI
-329 APSAQSAEDGV
+329 

-350 TVLVRNTGL
+350 TVLVRNTGV
-359 LPVAP
+359 LPLDAP
-364 ADVTRIAVIG
+364 AVSRIAVIG

-389 VVPSSVVS
+389 VVPSQVVS
-397 PIDGI
+397 PLDGI
-402 RAAYPDAEVEHAIGA
+402 RSAFPGASVDYAIGA
-417 VVQEGIAEFPLDTIT
+417 VVQEGIAEFPLSTIT
-432 NPATGEPGARV
+432 NPGTGEPGARV
-443 AFVRA
+443 AFVKD
-448 GTELYTEDRRATALF
+448 GEELFVEDRRATALF

-477 DITTTHTAQQ
+477 DITTTYTAEST
-487 DGTVRI
+487 GTVRF

-532 SVPVTVTAGQQL
+532 SVPVSVTTGQQV
-544 AIRIEHDIVQ
+544 AIRIEYDIVQ

-572 DDPADLIAAAV
+572 DDPAVLIEAAV
-583 ATASTADVAVVVV
+583 EAARGADVAVVVV
-596 GTNSRV
+596 GTNSKV
-602 ESEGYDRTSLALPG
+602 ESEGYDRSSLALPG
-616 HQDALVAAVA
+616 HQDDLVRAVA
-626 AANPATV
+626 AANPNTV
-633 VVVNAGAPVE
+633 VVVNAGSPVE
-643 MPWRDDVAA
+643 MPWRNDVAA

-663 GNALADVLTGAR
+663 GNALADVLTGAK

-694 LDVTPVDGAVR
+694 LDVTPVDGKVA
-705 YDEGVHIGYRA
+705 YDEGVHVGYRA
-716 WLRSGTAP
+716 WLRAGTDP

-735 SWSIEGIAATPTV
+735 TWSIEGVSATPTV
-748 TEGDAVI
+748 REGDAVI

-777 RATSAVDRPVRW
+777 RAASAVDRPVRW
-789 LVGFAPVRLAAGAST
+789 LVGFAPVRLDAGAST
-804 EVSVEVPARAFAHWD
+804 EVSIEVPARAFAHWD
-819 GGRDGRWA
+819 GSWQ
-827 YEPGSFTL
+827 YEPGAFTL
-835 HVGSS
+835 HVGAS
-840 VVDEAGQ
+840 VADDAGT
-847 ATLELE
+847 ASLELE

>member
-1 MTTTPAAPG
+1 MTDLQTASTASRPTE
-10 PHDERID
+10 ERVD
-17 ALVARLSTEQ
+17 ALLGQLSIEE

-41 PVEEIGLRRVLMS
+41 PIEKIGLRRVLMS

-79 LAASWDRAIARRYGG
+79 LSASWDRAIAKRYGA

-139 ASYVAGVQEHGV
+139 ASYVDGVQENGV

-156 HYIAN
+156 HYVAN

-170 STEVSERAL
+170 STEVSDRAL

-189 AVTEAHAWAVMS
+189 AVTEAHAWAIMS
-201 SYNAVNGVTASE
+201 SYNSINGVTASE
-213 NDLLETPLNS
+213 HELLETPLNS
-223 EWGFDGVV
+223 EWGFDGIV
-231 VSDWTGVRSVE
+231 VSDWTGVRSVD
-242 SANASQ
+242 SAKASQ
-248 DLAMPGPN
+248 DVAMPGPN
-256 PWWSEG
+256 QWWSEG
-262 PLLEAVRSGAVP
+262 PLLAAVRSGDVPIEAV
-274 MAAIDRKVRRI
+274 DRKVRRI
-285 LVLAARVGALAD
+285 LTLAARVGALE
-297 VDVDGGVNGDV
+297 GFEPV
-308 AGAGAVDASA
+308 A
-318 SARSAEDGVAS
+318 
-329 APSAQSAEDGV
+329 AQPVHVEDGV

-350 TVLVRNTGL
+350 TVLVRNTGI
-359 LPVAP
+359 LPLDAP
-364 ADVTRIAVIG
+364 AVARIAVIG

-397 PIDGI
+397 PLDGVRTAFPGATID
-402 RAAYPDAEVEHAIGA
+402 YSIGA
-417 VVQEGIAEFPLDTIT
+417 VVQEGIAEFPLSTIT
-432 NPATGEPGARV
+432 NPTTGEPGARV
-443 AFVRA
+443 AFVKD
-448 GTELYTEDRRATALF
+448 GEELFVEDRRATALF

-477 DITTTHTAQQ
+477 DITTTYTATST
-487 DGTVRI
+487 GTVRI
-493 GIGAAGRSRMWIDGE
+493 GFGAAGRSRMWIDGA
-508 LLLDED
+508 LVVDDD
-514 VPFEGDQLGA
+514 VPFDGDQLGA

-532 SVPVTVTAGQQL
+532 SVPVDVVEGQQV
-544 AIRIEHDIVQ
+544 AIRIEYDIVQ

-572 DDPADLIAAAV
+572 ADPADRIADAVSTAAA
-583 ATASTADVAVVVV
+583 ADVALVVV
-596 GTNSRV
+596 GTNAKV
-602 ESEGYDRTSLALPG
+602 ESEGYDRDSLALPG
-616 HQDALVAAVA
+616 HQDDLVRAVA
-626 AANPATV
+626 AANPNTV
-633 VVVNAGAPVE
+633 VVVNAGSPVE

-663 GNALADVLTGAR
+663 GNALADVLTGVR

-680 LPTTWPVAMADVPV
+680 LPTTWPAALADVPV
-694 LDVTPVDGAVR
+694 SNVTPVDGKVE
-705 YDEGVHIGYRA
+705 YGEGIHIGYRA
-716 WLRSGTAP
+716 WLRAGAEP

-735 SWSIEGIAATPTV
+735 TWSIDGVTATPTV
-748 TEGDAVI
+748 REGDAVI

-760 ANTGD
+760 ANTGP

-777 RATSAVDRPVRW
+777 RETSAIDRPVRW
-789 LVGFAPVRLAAGAST
+789 LVGFAPVRLGAGEST
-804 EVSVEVPARAFAHWD
+804 EVSIEVPARAFAHWA
-819 GGRDGRWA
+819 GEHRDGAWA
-827 YEPGSFTL
+827 YEPGAFTL
-835 HVGSS
+835 HVGAS
-840 VVDEAGQ
+840 VADESGTVA
-847 ATLELE
+847 LELA

>member
-1 MTTTPAAPG
+1 MTIVNETTRASSPLA
-10 PHDERID
+10 ERID
-17 ALVARLSTEQ
+17 ALLDQLTVEE

-41 PVEEIGLRRVLMS
+41 PIEKIGLRRILMS

-79 LAASWDRAIARRYGG
+79 LSASWDRAIAKRYGA

-134 TGDLA
+134 TADLA
-139 ASYVAGVQEHGV
+139 ASYVEGVQENGV

-170 STEVSERAL
+170 STEVSDRAL

-189 AVTEAHAWAVMS
+189 AVTEAQAWAIMS
-201 SYNAVNGVTASE
+201 SYNAINGVTASE

-223 EWGFDGVV
+223 EWGFDGIV
-231 VSDWTGVRSVE
+231 VSDWTGVRSVD
-242 SANASQ
+242 SAKASQ
-248 DLAMPGPN
+248 DVAMPGPN

-262 PLLEAVRSGAVP
+262 PLLDAVRSGDVP
-274 MAAIDRKVRRI
+274 EADIDRKVRRI
-285 LVLAARVGALAD
+285 LTLAARVGALE
-297 VDVDGGVNGDV
+297 GFEPV
-308 AGAGAVDASA
+308 A
-318 SARSAEDGVAS
+318 
-329 APSAQSAEDGV
+329 AQPVHVEDGV

-350 TVLVRNTGL
+350 TVLVRNTGILPLDPGAVSRVAL
-359 LPVAP
+359 L
-364 ADVTRIAVIG
+364 G

-380 RTQGGGSAT
+380 RSQGGGSAT
-389 VVPSSVVS
+389 VVPSHVVT
-397 PIDGI
+397 PVEGI
-402 RAAYPDAEVEHAIGA
+402 RAAFPGATIDHAIGA
-417 VVQEGIAEFPLDTIT
+417 VVQEGIAEFPLSTIT

-448 GTELYTEDRRATALF
+448 GEEIFVEDRRATALF

-477 DITTTHTAQQ
+477 DITTTYTAPTT
-487 DGTVRI
+487 GTVRI
-493 GIGAAGRSRMWIDGE
+493 GIGAAGHSRMWIDGS
-508 LLLDED
+508 LVLDEE
-514 VPFEGDQLGA
+514 VGFEGDQLGA

-532 SVPVTVTAGQQL
+532 SVPVEVEAGQQV
-544 AIRIEHDIVQ
+544 AIRIEYDVVQ

-572 DDPADLIAAAV
+572 ADPAVLIEEAV
-583 ATASTADVAVVVV
+583 RTATGADVAVVVV
-596 GTNSRV
+596 GTNSKV
-602 ESEGYDRTSLALPG
+602 ESEGYDRDSLALPG
-616 HQDALVAAVA
+616 HQDDLVRAVA
-626 AANPATV
+626 AANPNTV
-633 VVVNAGAPVE
+633 VVVNAGSPVE

-663 GNALADVLTGAR
+663 GNALADVLTGAA

-680 LPTTWPVAMADVPV
+680 LPTTWPATLADVPV
-694 LDVTPVDGAVR
+694 SNVTPVDGKVA

-716 WLRSGTAP
+716 WLRAGTEP

-735 SWSIEGIAATPTV
+735 TWTIDGVAATPAV
-748 TEGDAVI
+748 RGGDAVI

-760 ANTGD
+760 ANTGA

-777 RATSAVDRPVRW
+777 RADSVVDRPVRW
-789 LVGFAPVRLAAGAST
+789 LVGFAPVRLDAGAST
-804 EVSVEVPARAFAHWD
+804 EVSIEVPARAFAHWD
-819 GGRDGRWA
+819 GAWS
-827 YEPGSFTL
+827 YEPGTFTL
-835 HVGSS
+835 HVGAS
-840 VVDEAGQ
+840 VTDEAGT
-847 ATLELE
+847 ATLELEQ

>member
-1 MTTTPAAPG
+1 MTTVNDASTASSAAATPLT
-10 PHDERID
+10 ERID
-17 ALVARLSTEQ
+17 ALLDQLTTDE

-41 PVEEIGLRRVLMS
+41 PIEKIGLRRILMS

-79 LAASWDRAIARRYGG
+79 LSASWDRAIAKRYGA

-139 ASYVAGVQEHGV
+139 ASYVEGVQENGV

-170 STEVSERAL
+170 STEVSDRAL

-189 AVTEAHAWAVMS
+189 AVTEAHAWAIMS
-201 SYNAVNGVTASE
+201 SYNAINGVTASE
-213 NDLLETPLNS
+213 HDLLETPLSS
-223 EWGFDGVV
+223 EWGFDGIV
-231 VSDWTGVRSVE
+231 VSDWTGVRSVD
-242 SANASQ
+242 SAKASQ
-248 DLAMPGPN
+248 DVAMPGPN

-262 PLLEAVRSGAVP
+262 PLLAAVQAGDVP
-274 MAAIDRKVRRI
+274 MDGIDRKVRRI
-285 LVLAARVGALAD
+285 LTLAARVGALE
-297 VDVDGGVNGDV
+297 GFEPV
-308 AGAGAVDASA
+308 A
-318 SARSAEDGVAS
+318 
-329 APSAQSAEDGV
+329 AQPVHVEDGV

-350 TVLVRNTGL
+350 VVLVRNTGV
-359 LPVAP
+359 LPLEAP
-364 ADVTRIAVIG
+364 GAARIAVIG

-380 RTQGGGSAT
+380 RSQGGGSAT
-389 VVPSSVVS
+389 VVPSHVVS
-397 PIDGI
+397 PLDGI
-402 RAAYPDAEVEHAIGA
+402 RSAFPDATVEYAIGA
-417 VVQEGIAEFPLDTIT
+417 VVQEGIAEFPLSTIT
-432 NPATGEPGARV
+432 NPVTGEPGARV
-443 AFVRA
+443 AFVK
-448 GTELYTEDRRATALF
+448 GGEELYVEDRRATALF

-477 DITTTHTAQQ
+477 DITTTYTAEST
-487 DGTVRI
+487 GTVRI
-493 GIGAAGRSRMWIDGE
+493 GIGAAGRSRMWIDDE
-508 LLLDED
+508 LVLDED
-514 VPFEGDQLGA
+514 VPYEGDQLGA

-532 SVPVTVTAGQQL
+532 SVPVFVEAGQQV
-544 AIRIEHDIVQ
+544 AVRIEYDVVQ
-554 DETLGGVLAY
+554 DEALGGVLAY

-572 DDPADLIAAAV
+572 EDPAVLIEEAV
-583 ATASTADVAVVVV
+583 RTATGADVAVVVV
-596 GTNSRV
+596 GTNSKV
-602 ESEGYDRTSLALPG
+602 ESEGYDRSSLALPG
-616 HQDALVAAVA
+616 HQDELVRAVA
-626 AANPATV
+626 AANPNTV
-633 VVVNAGAPVE
+633 VVVNAGSPVE
-643 MPWRDDVAA
+643 MPWRNDVAA

-663 GNALADVLTGAR
+663 GNAVADVLTGAR

-694 LDVTPVDGAVR
+694 LDVTPADGKVS

-716 WLRSGTAP
+716 WLRAGTEP

-735 SWSIEGIAATPTV
+735 TWSIDGVTATPTV
-748 TEGDAVI
+748 REGDAVI

-777 RATSAVDRPVRW
+777 RTESAVDRPVRW
-789 LVGFAPVRLAAGAST
+789 LVGFAPVRLAAGEST
-804 EVSVEVPARAFAHWD
+804 EVSIEVPARAFAHWD
-819 GGRDGRWA
+819 GSWR
-827 YEPGSFTL
+827 YEPGTFTL
-835 HVGSS
+835 HVGAS
-840 VVDEAGQ
+840 VADEAGTT
-847 ATLELE
+847 TLELE

>member
-1 MTTTPAAPG
+1 MTTVNDASTASSPSTPLT
-10 PHDERID
+10 ERID
-17 ALVARLSTEQ
+17 ALLGQLTTDE

-41 PVEEIGLRRVLMS
+41 PIEKIGLRRILMS

-79 LAASWDRAIARRYGG
+79 LSASWDRAIAKRYGA

-139 ASYVAGVQEHGV
+139 ASYVDGVQENGV

-170 STEVSERAL
+170 STEVSDRAL

-189 AVTEAHAWAVMS
+189 AVTEAHAWAIMS
-201 SYNAVNGVTASE
+201 SYNAINGVTASE

-223 EWGFDGVV
+223 EWGFDGIV
-231 VSDWTGVRSVE
+231 VSDWTGVRSVD
-242 SANASQ
+242 SAKASQ
-248 DLAMPGPN
+248 DVAMPGPN

-262 PLLEAVRSGAVP
+262 PLLAAVQSGEVP

-285 LVLAARVGALAD
+285 LTLAARVGALE
-297 VDVDGGVNGDV
+297 GFEPV
-308 AGAGAVDASA
+308 AASPVHV
-318 SARSAEDGVAS
+318 EDGI
-329 APSAQSAEDGV
+329 

-350 TVLVRNTGL
+350 TVLVRNTGV
-359 LPVAP
+359 LPLDAP
-364 ADVTRIAVIG
+364 AVSRIAVIG

-389 VVPSSVVS
+389 VVPSQVVS
-397 PIDGI
+397 PLDGI
-402 RAAYPDAEVEHAIGA
+402 RSAFPGASVDYAIGA
-417 VVQEGIAEFPLDTIT
+417 VVQEGIAEFPLSTIT
-432 NPATGEPGARV
+432 NPGTGEPGARV
-443 AFVRA
+443 AFVKD
-448 GTELYTEDRRATALF
+448 GEELFVEDRRATALF

-477 DITTTHTAQQ
+477 DITTTYTAEST
-487 DGTVRI
+487 GTVRF

-532 SVPVTVTAGQQL
+532 SVPVEVTTGQQV
-544 AIRIEHDIVQ
+544 AIRIEYDIVQ

-572 DDPADLIAAAV
+572 DDPAVLIEAAV
-583 ATASTADVAVVVV
+583 DAARGADVAVVVV
-596 GTNSRV
+596 GTNSKV
-602 ESEGYDRTSLALPG
+602 ESEGYDRSSLALPG
-616 HQDALVAAVA
+616 HQDDLVRAVA
-626 AANPATV
+626 AANPNTV
-633 VVVNAGAPVE
+633 VVVNAGSPVE
-643 MPWRDDVAA
+643 MPWRNDVAA

-663 GNALADVLTGAR
+663 GNALADVLTGAQ

-694 LDVTPVDGAVR
+694 LDVTPVDGKVA
-705 YDEGVHIGYRA
+705 YDEGVHVGYRA
-716 WLRSGTAP
+716 WLRAGTEP

-735 SWSIEGIAATPTV
+735 TWSIEGVSATPTV
-748 TEGDAVI
+748 REGDAVI

-765 RAGKHVV
+765 RSGKHVV

-777 RATSAVDRPVRW
+777 RAESAVDRPVRW

-804 EVSVEVPARAFAHWD
+804 EVSIEVPARAFAHWD
-819 GGRDGRWA
+819 GSWQ
-827 YEPGSFTL
+827 YESGTFTL
-835 HVGSS
+835 HVGAS
-840 VVDEAGQ
+840 VVDDAGT
-847 ATLELE
+847 ASLELE

>member
-1 MTTTPAAPG
+1 MTIVHIEALLEKLTV
-10 PHDERID
+10 DE
-17 ALVARLSTEQ
+17 

-41 PVEEIGLRRVLMS
+41 PIEKIGLRRILMS

-67 RDPSLNLPSATA
+67 RDPSLNFPSATA
-79 LAASWDRAIARRYGG
+79 LSASWDRALAKRYGA

-139 ASYVAGVQEHGV
+139 ASYVAGVQENGV

-156 HYIAN
+156 HYVAN

-170 STEVSERAL
+170 STEVSDRAL

-201 SYNAVNGVTASE
+201 SYNAINGVTASE
-213 NDLLETPLNS
+213 NALLETPLND
-223 EWGFDGVV
+223 EWGFDGTV
-231 VSDWTGVRSVE
+231 VSDWTGVRSVD
-242 SANASQ
+242 SAKASQ
-248 DLAMPGPN
+248 DVAMPGPN

-262 PLLEAVRSGAVP
+262 PLLAAVRDGSVPMEAV
-274 MAAIDRKVRRI
+274 DRKVRRI
-285 LVLAARVGALAD
+285 LTLAARVGALAD
-297 VDVDGGVNGDV
+297 VPAAV
-308 AGAGAVDASA
+308 AEPVLV
-318 SARSAEDGVAS
+318 EDGI
-329 APSAQSAEDGV
+329 

-350 TVLVRNTGL
+350 TVLVRNTGV
-359 LPVAP
+359 LPLDAAAVS
-364 ADVTRIAVIG
+364 RIAVIG

-397 PIDGI
+397 PLDGI
-402 RAAYPDAEVEHAIGA
+402 RTAFPGATVEYAIGA
-417 VVQEGIAEFPLDTIT
+417 VVQEGIAEFPLSSIT

-443 AFVRA
+443 AFVKD
-448 GTELYTEDRRATALF
+448 GEELFVEDRRATALF

-477 DITTTHTAQQ
+477 DITTTWTAPST
-487 DGTVRI
+487 GTTRI
-493 GIGAAGRSRMWIDGE
+493 GIGAAGRSRMWIDGA
-508 LLLDED
+508 LVLDED

-532 SVPVTVTAGQQL
+532 SVPVSATAGQQL

-554 DETLGGVLAY
+554 DEALGGVLAY

-572 DDPADLIAAAV
+572 EDPSVLIDAAV
-583 ATASTADVAVVVV
+583 AAATGADVAVVVV
-596 GTNSRV
+596 GTNSKV

-616 HQDALVAAVA
+616 HQDDLVRAVA
-626 AANPATV
+626 AANPNTV
-633 VVVNAGAPVE
+633 VVVNAGSPVE

-680 LPTTWPVAMADVPV
+680 LPTTWPAAMADVPV
-694 LDVTPVDGAVR
+694 LDVTPVDGKVT
-705 YDEGVHIGYRA
+705 YDEGVHVGYRA
-716 WLRSGTAP
+716 WLRAGTEP

-735 SWSIEGIAATPTV
+735 TWTIDGVTATPTV
-748 TEGDAVI
+748 REGDAVI

-760 ANTGD
+760 ANTGS

-777 RATSAVDRPVRW
+777 RQSSLVDRPVRW
-789 LVGFAPVRLAAGAST
+789 LVGFRPVRLDAGAST
-804 EVSVEVPARAFAHWD
+804 EVSIEVPARAFAHWD
-819 GGRDGRWA
+819 GAWR
-827 YEPGSFTL
+827 YEPGTFAL
-835 HVGSS
+835 HVGAS
-840 VVDEAGQ
+840 VADESGT

>member
-1 MTTTPAAPG
+1 MTTVNDASTASSPSTPLT
-10 PHDERID
+10 ERID
-17 ALVARLSTEQ
+17 ALLGQLTTDE

-41 PVEEIGLRRVLMS
+41 PIEKIGLRRILMS

-79 LAASWDRAIARRYGG
+79 LSASWDRAIAKRYGA

-139 ASYVAGVQEHGV
+139 ASYVDGVQENGV

-170 STEVSERAL
+170 STEVSDRAL

-189 AVTEAHAWAVMS
+189 AVTEAHAWAIMS
-201 SYNAVNGVTASE
+201 SYNAINGVTASE

-223 EWGFDGVV
+223 EWGFDGIV
-231 VSDWTGVRSVE
+231 VSDWTGVRSVD
-242 SANASQ
+242 SAKASQ
-248 DLAMPGPN
+248 DVAMPGPN

-262 PLLEAVRSGAVP
+262 PLLAAVQSGEVP

-285 LVLAARVGALAD
+285 LTLAARVGALE
-297 VDVDGGVNGDV
+297 GFEPV
-308 AGAGAVDASA
+308 AASPVHV
-318 SARSAEDGVAS
+318 EDGI
-329 APSAQSAEDGV
+329 

-350 TVLVRNTGL
+350 TVLVRNTGV
-359 LPVAP
+359 LPLDAP
-364 ADVTRIAVIG
+364 AVSRIAVIG

-389 VVPSSVVS
+389 VVPSQVVS
-397 PIDGI
+397 PLDGI
-402 RAAYPDAEVEHAIGA
+402 RSAFPGASVDYAIGA
-417 VVQEGIAEFPLDTIT
+417 VVQEGIAEFPLSTIT
-432 NPATGEPGARV
+432 NPGTGEPGARV
-443 AFVRA
+443 AFVKD
-448 GTELYTEDRRATALF
+448 GEELFVEDRRATALF

-477 DITTTHTAQQ
+477 DITTTYTAEST
-487 DGTVRI
+487 GTVRF

-532 SVPVTVTAGQQL
+532 SVPVEVTTGQQV
-544 AIRIEHDIVQ
+544 AIRIEYDIVQ

-572 DDPADLIAAAV
+572 DDPAVLIEAAV
-583 ATASTADVAVVVV
+583 DAARGADVAVVVV
-596 GTNSRV
+596 GTNSKV
-602 ESEGYDRTSLALPG
+602 ESEGYDRSSLALPG
-616 HQDALVAAVA
+616 HQDDLVRAVA
-626 AANPATV
+626 AANPNTV
-633 VVVNAGAPVE
+633 VVVNAGSPVE
-643 MPWRDDVAA
+643 MPWRNDVAA

-663 GNALADVLTGAR
+663 GNALADVLTGAQ

-694 LDVTPVDGAVR
+694 LDVTPVDGKVA
-705 YDEGVHIGYRA
+705 YDEGVHVGYRA
-716 WLRSGTAP
+716 WLRAGTEP

-735 SWSIEGIAATPTV
+735 TWSIEGVSATPTV
-748 TEGDAVI
+748 REGDAVI

-777 RATSAVDRPVRW
+777 RAESAVDRPVRW

-804 EVSVEVPARAFAHWD
+804 EVSIEVPARAFAHWD
-819 GGRDGRWA
+819 GSWQ
-827 YEPGSFTL
+827 YESGTFTL
-835 HVGSS
+835 HVGAS
-840 VVDEAGQ
+840 VVDDAGT
-847 ATLELE
+847 ASLELE

>member
-1 MTTTPAAPG
+1 VTTVDETDSAETDRASAASPLS
-10 PHDERID
+10 ERID
-17 ALVARLSTEQ
+17 ALLGQLSTEE

-41 PVEEIGLRRVLMS
+41 PIAKIGLRRILMS

-79 LAASWDRAIARRYGG
+79 LSASWDRAIAKRYGA

-139 ASYVAGVQEHGV
+139 ASYVAGVQENGV

-170 STEVSERAL
+170 STEVSDRAL

-189 AVTEAHAWAVMS
+189 AVTEAHAWAIMS
-201 SYNAVNGVTASE
+201 SYNAINGVTASE
-213 NDLLETPLNS
+213 NELLETPLNS
-223 EWGFDGVV
+223 EWGFDGIV

-242 SANASQ
+242 SATASQ
-248 DLAMPGPN
+248 DVAMPGPN

-262 PLLEAVRSGAVP
+262 PLLSAVESGEVP
-274 MAAIDRKVRRI
+274 MEAIDRKVRRI
-285 LVLAARVGALAD
+285 LTLAARVGALE
-297 VDVDGGVNGDV
+297 GFEPV
-308 AGAGAVDASA
+308 A
-318 SARSAEDGVAS
+318 
-329 APSAQSAEDGV
+329 AQPVHVEDGV

-350 TVLVRNTGL
+350 TVLVRNTGV
-359 LPVAP
+359 LPLDAAAVS
-364 ADVTRIAVIG
+364 RIALVG

-380 RTQGGGSAT
+380 RSQGGGSAT
-389 VVPSSVVS
+389 VVPEHVVT
-397 PIDGI
+397 PIEGI
-402 RAAYPDAEVEHAIGA
+402 RAAFPGATVNHAIGA
-417 VVQEGIAEFPLDTIT
+417 VVQEGIAEFPLSSIT
-432 NPATGEPGARV
+432 NPATGAPGARV
-443 AFVRA
+443 AFVKD
-448 GTELYTEDRRATALF
+448 GEELYVEDRRATALF

-477 DITTTHTAQQ
+477 DITTTYTAEST
-487 DGTVRI
+487 GTVRI
-493 GIGAAGRSRMWIDGE
+493 GIGAAGHSRLWIDDE
-508 LLLDED
+508 LLLDET
-514 VPFEGDQLGA
+514 VPYEGDQLGA

-532 SVPVTVTAGQQL
+532 SVPVSVEAGQRV
-544 AIRIEHDIVQ
+544 AVRIEYDIVQ
-554 DETLGGVLAY
+554 DEALGGVLAY

-572 DDPADLIAAAV
+572 ADPAALIEAAV
-583 ATASTADVAVVVV
+583 ATARDADVAIVVV
-596 GTNSRV
+596 GTNSKV
-602 ESEGYDRTSLALPG
+602 ESEGYDRSSLALPG
-616 HQDALVAAVA
+616 HQDDLVRAVA
-626 AANPATV
+626 AANPNTV
-633 VVVNAGAPVE
+633 VVVNSGSPVE

-663 GNALADVLTGAR
+663 GNALADVLTGAV

-680 LPTTWPVAMADVPV
+680 LPTTWPAALEDVPV
-694 LDVTPVDGAVR
+694 ANVTPVDGKVA
-705 YDEGVHIGYRA
+705 YDEGVHVGYRA
-716 WLRSGTAP
+716 WLRAGTEP

-735 SWSIEGIAATPTV
+735 TWTIDGVSASPTV
-748 TEGDAVI
+748 TEGDAAI

-777 RATSAVDRPVRW
+777 REESTIDRPVRW
-789 LVGFAPVRLAAGAST
+789 LVGFAPVRLGAGEST
-804 EVSVEVPARAFAHWD
+804 EVSIEVAARSFAHWD
-819 GGRDGRWA
+819 GAWR
-827 YEPGSFTL
+827 YEPGTFGL
-835 HVGSS
+835 HVGAS
-840 VVDEAGQ
+840 VSDTAGSV
-847 ATLELE
+847 TLELE

>member
-1 MTTTPAAPG
+1 MTTVNDASTASSPSTPLT
-10 PHDERID
+10 ERID
-17 ALVARLSTEQ
+17 ALLGQLTTDE

-41 PVEEIGLRRVLMS
+41 PVEKIGLRRILMS

-79 LAASWDRAIARRYGG
+79 LSASWDRAIAKRYGA

-139 ASYVAGVQEHGV
+139 ASYVDGVQENGV

-170 STEVSERAL
+170 STEVSDRAL

-201 SYNAVNGVTASE
+201 SYNAINGVTASE

-223 EWGFDGVV
+223 EWGFDGIV
-231 VSDWTGVRSVE
+231 VSDWTGVRSVD
-242 SANASQ
+242 SAKASQ
-248 DLAMPGPN
+248 DVAMPGPN

-262 PLLEAVRSGAVP
+262 PLLAAVQSGEVP

-285 LVLAARVGALAD
+285 LTLAARVGALE
-297 VDVDGGVNGDV
+297 GFEPV
-308 AGAGAVDASA
+308 AASPVHV
-318 SARSAEDGVAS
+318 EDGI
-329 APSAQSAEDGV
+329 

-350 TVLVRNTGL
+350 TVLVRNTGV
-359 LPVAP
+359 LPLDAP
-364 ADVTRIAVIG
+364 AVSRIAVIG

-389 VVPSSVVS
+389 VVPSQVVS
-397 PIDGI
+397 PLDGI
-402 RAAYPDAEVEHAIGA
+402 RSAFPGASVDYAIGA
-417 VVQEGIAEFPLDTIT
+417 VVQEGIAEFPLSTIT
-432 NPATGEPGARV
+432 NPGTGEPGARV
-443 AFVRA
+443 AFVKD
-448 GTELYTEDRRATALF
+448 GEELFVEDRRATALF

-477 DITTTHTAQQ
+477 DITTTYTAEST
-487 DGTVRI
+487 GTVRF

-514 VPFEGDQLGA
+514 VPYEGDQLGA

-532 SVPVTVTAGQQL
+532 SVPVSVTTGQQV
-544 AIRIEHDIVQ
+544 AIRIEYDVIQ

-572 DDPADLIAAAV
+572 DDPAVLIDAAV
-583 ATASTADVAVVVV
+583 EAARGADVAVVVV
-596 GTNSRV
+596 GTNSKV
-602 ESEGYDRTSLALPG
+602 ESEGYDRSSLALPG
-616 HQDALVAAVA
+616 HQDDLVRAVAAV
-626 AANPATV
+626 NPNTV
-633 VVVNAGAPVE
+633 VVVNAGSPVE
-643 MPWRDDVAA
+643 MPWRNDVAA

-663 GNALADVLTGAR
+663 GNALADVLTGR
-675 EPGGR
+675 QEPGGR

-694 LDVTPVDGAVR
+694 LDVTPVDGKVS
-705 YDEGVHIGYRA
+705 YDEGVHVGYRA
-716 WLRSGTAP
+716 WLRAGTEP

-735 SWSIEGIAATPTV
+735 TWSIDGVSATPTV
-748 TEGDAVI
+748 REGDAVI

-777 RATSAVDRPVRW
+777 RAESAVDRPVRW
-789 LVGFAPVRLAAGAST
+789 LVGFAPVRLGAGEST
-804 EVSVEVPARAFAHWD
+804 EVSIEVPARAFAHWD
-819 GGRDGRWA
+819 GSWQ
-827 YEPGSFTL
+827 YESGTFTL
-835 HVGSS
+835 HVGAS
-840 VVDEAGQ
+840 VVDDAGT
-847 ATLELE
+847 ASLELE

>member
-1 MTTTPAAPG
+1 MTTVNDASTASSPSTPLT
-10 PHDERID
+10 ERID
-17 ALVARLSTEQ
+17 ALLGQLTADE

-41 PVEEIGLRRVLMS
+41 PIEKIGLRRILMS

-79 LAASWDRAIARRYGG
+79 LSASWDRAIAKRYGA

-139 ASYVAGVQEHGV
+139 ASYVNGVQENGV

-170 STEVSERAL
+170 STEVSDRAL

-189 AVTEAHAWAVMS
+189 AVTEAHAWAIMS
-201 SYNAVNGVTASE
+201 SYNAINGVTASE

-223 EWGFDGVV
+223 EWGFDGIV
-231 VSDWTGVRSVE
+231 VSDWTGVRSVD
-242 SANASQ
+242 SAKASQ
-248 DLAMPGPN
+248 DVAMPGPN

-262 PLLEAVRSGAVP
+262 PLLAAVQSGEVP
-274 MAAIDRKVRRI
+274 MVAIDRKVRRI
-285 LVLAARVGALAD
+285 LTLAARVGALE
-297 VDVDGGVNGDV
+297 GFEPV
-308 AGAGAVDASA
+308 AASPVHV
-318 SARSAEDGVAS
+318 EDGI
-329 APSAQSAEDGV
+329 

-350 TVLVRNTGL
+350 TVLVRNTGV
-359 LPVAP
+359 LPLDAP
-364 ADVTRIAVIG
+364 AVSRIAVIG

-389 VVPSSVVS
+389 VVPSQVVS
-397 PIDGI
+397 PLDGI
-402 RAAYPDAEVEHAIGA
+402 RSAFPGANVDYAIGA
-417 VVQEGIAEFPLDTIT
+417 VVQEGIAEFPLSTIT
-432 NPATGEPGARV
+432 NPGTGEPGARV
-443 AFVRA
+443 AFVKD
-448 GTELYTEDRRATALF
+448 GEELFVEDRRATALF

-477 DITTTHTAQQ
+477 DITTTYTAEST
-487 DGTVRI
+487 GTVRF

-532 SVPVTVTAGQQL
+532 SVPVEVTAGQQV
-544 AIRIEHDIVQ
+544 AIRIEYDIVQ

-572 DDPADLIAAAV
+572 DDPAVLIEAAV
-583 ATASTADVAVVVV
+583 DAARGADVAVVVV
-596 GTNSRV
+596 GTNSKV
-602 ESEGYDRTSLALPG
+602 ESEGYDRSSLALPG
-616 HQDALVAAVA
+616 HQDDLVRAVA
-626 AANPATV
+626 AANPNTV
-633 VVVNAGAPVE
+633 VVVNAGSPVE
-643 MPWRDDVAA
+643 MPWRNDVAA

-663 GNALADVLTGAR
+663 GNALADVLTGAQ

-694 LDVTPVDGAVR
+694 LDVTPVDGRVA
-705 YDEGVHIGYRA
+705 YDEGVHVGYRA
-716 WLRSGTAP
+716 WLRAGTEP

-735 SWSIEGIAATPTV
+735 TWSIEGVSATPTV
-748 TEGDAVI
+748 REGDAVI

-777 RATSAVDRPVRW
+777 RAESAVDRPVRW

-804 EVSVEVPARAFAHWD
+804 EVSIEVPARAFAHWD
-819 GGRDGRWA
+819 GSWQ
-827 YEPGSFTL
+827 YESGTFTL
-835 HVGSS
+835 HVGAS
-840 VVDEAGQ
+840 VTDDAGT
-847 ATLELE
+847 ASLELE

>member
-1 MTTTPAAPG
+1 VTIVNETTRASSPLA
-10 PHDERID
+10 ERID
-17 ALVARLSTEQ
+17 ALLAQLTTEE

-41 PVEEIGLRRVLMS
+41 PIEKIGLRRILMS

-79 LAASWDRAIARRYGG
+79 LSASWDRAIAKRYGA

-139 ASYVAGVQEHGV
+139 ASYVDGVQENGV

-156 HYIAN
+156 HYVAN

-170 STEVSERAL
+170 STEVSDRAL

-201 SYNAVNGVTASE
+201 SYNSINGVTASE

-223 EWGFDGVV
+223 EWGFDGIV
-231 VSDWTGVRSVE
+231 VSDWTGVRSVD
-242 SANASQ
+242 SAKASQ
-248 DLAMPGPN
+248 DVAMPGPN
-256 PWWSEG
+256 QWWSEG
-262 PLLEAVRSGAVP
+262 PLLDAVESGAVP
-274 MAAIDRKVRRI
+274 IEAVDRKVRRI
-285 LVLAARVGALAD
+285 LSLAARVGALE
-297 VDVDGGVNGDV
+297 GFEPV
-308 AGAGAVDASA
+308 A
-318 SARSAEDGVAS
+318 
-329 APSAQSAEDGV
+329 AQPVHVEDGV

-350 TVLVRNTGL
+350 TVLVRNTGI
-359 LPVAP
+359 LPLDAP
-364 ADVTRIAVIG
+364 AVSRIAVIG

-389 VVPSSVVS
+389 VVPSQVVS
-397 PIDGI
+397 PLDGI
-402 RAAYPDAEVEHAIGA
+402 RSAFPGATVDYAIGA
-417 VVQEGIAEFPLDTIT
+417 VVQEGIAEFPLSTIT
-432 NPATGEPGARV
+432 NPGTGEPGARV
-443 AFVRA
+443 AFVKD
-448 GTELYTEDRRATALF
+448 GEELYVEDRRATALF

-477 DITTTHTAQQ
+477 DITTTYTSPST
-487 DGTVRI
+487 GTVRI

-514 VPFEGDQLGA
+514 VPYEGDQLGA

-532 SVPVTVTAGQQL
+532 SVPVPVTAGQDV
-544 AIRIEHDIVQ
+544 AIRIEYDVVQ
-554 DETLGGVLAY
+554 DEALGGVLAY

-572 DDPADLIAAAV
+572 EDPSVLIDAAV
-583 ATASTADVAVVVV
+583 AAATGADVAVVVV
-596 GTNSRV
+596 GTNSKV
-602 ESEGYDRTSLALPG
+602 ESEGYDRSSLALPG
-616 HQDALVAAVA
+616 HQDDLVRAVA
-626 AANPATV
+626 AANPNTV
-633 VVVNAGAPVE
+633 VVVNAGSPVE
-643 MPWRDDVAA
+643 MPWRNDVAA

-694 LDVTPVDGAVR
+694 LDVTPVDGKVS

-716 WLRSGTAP
+716 WLRSGTEP

-735 SWSIEGIAATPTV
+735 TWTIDGVSATPTV
-748 TEGDAVI
+748 REDDAVI

-777 RATSAVDRPVRW
+777 RQSSAVDRPVRW
-789 LVGFAPVRLAAGAST
+789 LVGFAPVRLGAGEST
-804 EVSVEVPARAFAHWD
+804 EVSIEVPARAFAHWD
-819 GGRDGRWA
+819 GAWA
-827 YEPGSFTL
+827 YEPGTFTL
-835 HVGSS
+835 HVGAS
-840 VVDEAGQ
+840 VSDESGTVPLVLA
-847 ATLELE
+847 

>member
-1 MTTTPAAPG
+1 MTTVNDASTASSPSTPLT
-10 PHDERID
+10 ERID
-17 ALVARLSTEQ
+17 ALLGQLTTDE

-41 PVEEIGLRRVLMS
+41 PIEKIGLRRILMS

-79 LAASWDRAIARRYGG
+79 LSASWDRAIAKRYGA

-139 ASYVAGVQEHGV
+139 ASYVDGVQENGV

-170 STEVSERAL
+170 STEVSDRAL

-189 AVTEAHAWAVMS
+189 AVTEAHAWAIMS
-201 SYNAVNGVTASE
+201 SYNAINGVTASE

-223 EWGFDGVV
+223 EWGFDGIV
-231 VSDWTGVRSVE
+231 VSDWTGVRSVD
-242 SANASQ
+242 SAKASQ
-248 DLAMPGPN
+248 DVAMPGPN
-256 PWWSEG
+256 LWWSEG
-262 PLLEAVRSGAVP
+262 PLLAAVQSGEVP

-285 LVLAARVGALAD
+285 LTLAARVGALE
-297 VDVDGGVNGDV
+297 GFEPV
-308 AGAGAVDASA
+308 AASPVHV
-318 SARSAEDGVAS
+318 EDGI
-329 APSAQSAEDGV
+329 

-350 TVLVRNTGL
+350 TVLVRNTGV
-359 LPVAP
+359 LPLDAP
-364 ADVTRIAVIG
+364 AVSRIAVIG

-389 VVPSSVVS
+389 VVPSQVVS
-397 PIDGI
+397 PLDGI
-402 RAAYPDAEVEHAIGA
+402 RSAFPGASVDYAIGA
-417 VVQEGIAEFPLDTIT
+417 VVQEGIAEFPLSTIT
-432 NPATGEPGARV
+432 NPGTGEPGARV
-443 AFVRA
+443 AFVKD
-448 GTELYTEDRRATALF
+448 GEELFVEDRRATALF

-477 DITTTHTAQQ
+477 DITTTYTAEST
-487 DGTVRI
+487 GTVRF

-532 SVPVTVTAGQQL
+532 SVPVEVTTGQQV
-544 AIRIEHDIVQ
+544 AIRIEYDIVQ

-572 DDPADLIAAAV
+572 DDPAVLIEAAV
-583 ATASTADVAVVVV
+583 DAARGADVAVVVV
-596 GTNSRV
+596 GTNSKV
-602 ESEGYDRTSLALPG
+602 ESEGYDRSSLALPG
-616 HQDALVAAVA
+616 HQDDLVRAVA
-626 AANPATV
+626 AANPNTV
-633 VVVNAGAPVE
+633 VVVNAGSPVE
-643 MPWRDDVAA
+643 MPWRNDVAA
-652 VLLTWF
+652 VLLTCF

-663 GNALADVLTGAR
+663 GNALADVLTGAQ

-694 LDVTPVDGAVR
+694 LDVTPVDGKVA
-705 YDEGVHIGYRA
+705 YDEGVHVGYRA
-716 WLRSGTAP
+716 WLRAGTEP

-735 SWSIEGIAATPTV
+735 TWSIEGVSATPTV
-748 TEGDAVI
+748 REGDAVI

-760 ANTGD
+760 VNTGD

-777 RATSAVDRPVRW
+777 RAESAVDRPVRW

-804 EVSVEVPARAFAHWD
+804 EVSIEVPARAFAHWD
-819 GGRDGRWA
+819 GSWQ
-827 YEPGSFTL
+827 YESGTFTL
-835 HVGSS
+835 HVGAS
-840 VVDEAGQ
+840 VVDDAGT
-847 ATLELE
+847 ASLELE

>member
-1 MTTTPAAPG
+1 MTTVTDASTASSPTSPLT
-10 PHDERID
+10 ERID
-17 ALVARLSTEQ
+17 ALVDQLTTAE

-41 PVEEIGLRRVLMS
+41 PIEKIGLRRILMS

-79 LAASWDRAIARRYGG
+79 LSASWDRAIAKRYGA

-128 SEDPVL
+128 SEDPLL

-139 ASYVAGVQEHGV
+139 ASYVDGVQENGV

-170 STEVSERAL
+170 STEVSDRAL

-201 SYNAVNGVTASE
+201 SYNAINGVTASE

-223 EWGFDGVV
+223 EWGFDGIV
-231 VSDWTGVRSVE
+231 VSDWTGVRSVD
-242 SANASQ
+242 SAKASQ
-248 DLAMPGPN
+248 DVAMPGPN

-262 PLLEAVRSGAVP
+262 PLLAAVQDGSVP
-274 MAAIDRKVRRI
+274 EAAIDRKVRRI
-285 LVLAARVGALAD
+285 LTLAARVGALE
-297 VDVDGGVNGDV
+297 GFEPV
-308 AGAGAVDASA
+308 A
-318 SARSAEDGVAS
+318 
-329 APSAQSAEDGV
+329 AQPVHVEDGV

-350 TVLVRNTGL
+350 TVLVRNTGI
-359 LPVAP
+359 LPLDASAVS
-364 ADVTRIAVIG
+364 RIAVIG

-389 VVPSSVVS
+389 VVPSQVVS
-397 PIDGI
+397 PLDGI
-402 RAAYPDAEVEHAIGA
+402 RSAFPGASVDYAIGA
-417 VVQEGIAEFPLDTIT
+417 VVQEGIAEFPLSTIT
-432 NPATGEPGARV
+432 NPGTGEPGARV
-443 AFVRA
+443 AFVKD
-448 GTELYTEDRRATALF
+448 GEELYVEDRRATALF

-477 DITTTHTAQQ
+477 DITTTYTAPST
-487 DGTVRI
+487 GTVRI
-493 GIGAAGRSRMWIDGE
+493 GIGAAGHSRMWIDGS
-508 LLLDED
+508 LVLDEF
-514 VPFEGDQLGA
+514 VGFEGDQLGA

-532 SVPVTVTAGQQL
+532 SVPVSVTAGQDV
-544 AIRIEHDIVQ
+544 AIRIEYDVVQ

-572 DDPADLIAAAV
+572 EDPSVLIEAAV
-583 ATASTADVAVVVV
+583 ADATGAHVAVVVV
-596 GTNSRV
+596 GTNSKV
-602 ESEGYDRTSLALPG
+602 ESEGYDRSSLALPG
-616 HQDALVAAVA
+616 HQDDLVRAVA
-626 AANPATV
+626 AANPNTV
-633 VVVNAGAPVE
+633 VVVNAGSPVE

-663 GNALADVLTGAR
+663 GNALADVLTGAA

-680 LPTTWPVAMADVPV
+680 LPTTWPAAMADVPV
-694 LDVTPVDGAVR
+694 LDVTPAHGKVS

-716 WLRSGTAP
+716 WLRAGTTP

-735 SWSIEGIAATPTV
+735 TWTIDGVSATPTV
-748 TEGDAVI
+748 REGDAVI

-777 RATSAVDRPVRW
+777 RESSAVDRPVRW
-789 LVGFAPVRLAAGAST
+789 LVGFAPVRLGAGEST
-804 EVSVEVPARAFAHWD
+804 EVSIEVPARAFAHWD
-819 GGRDGRWA
+819 GAWA
-827 YEPGSFTL
+827 YEPGAFTL
-835 HVGSS
+835 HVGAS
-840 VVDEAGQ
+840 VAAESGTV
-847 ATLELE
+847 TLELA

>member
-1 MTTTPAAPG
+1 MNDVTAASSTA
-10 PHDERID
+10 ERID
-17 ALVARLSTEQ
+17 ALVDQLTTDE

-41 PVEEIGLRRVLMS
+41 PIEKIGLRRILMS

-79 LAASWDRAIARRYGG
+79 LSASWDRAIAKRYGA

-139 ASYVAGVQEHGV
+139 ASYVDGVQENGV

-170 STEVSERAL
+170 STEVSDRAL

-189 AVTEAHAWAVMS
+189 AVTEAHAWAIMS
-201 SYNAVNGVTASE
+201 SYNSINGVTASE
-213 NDLLETPLNS
+213 HDLLETPLSS
-223 EWGFDGVV
+223 EWGFDGIV
-231 VSDWTGVRSVE
+231 VSDWTGVRSVD
-242 SANASQ
+242 SAKASQ
-248 DLAMPGPN
+248 DVAMPGPN
-256 PWWSEG
+256 QWWSEG
-262 PLLEAVRSGAVP
+262 PLLAAVQSGDVP
-274 MAAIDRKVRRI
+274 IEAIDRKVRRI
-285 LVLAARVGALAD
+285 LTLAARVGALE
-297 VDVDGGVNGDV
+297 GFEPV
-308 AGAGAVDASA
+308 A
-318 SARSAEDGVAS
+318 
-329 APSAQSAEDGV
+329 AQPVHVEDGV

-350 TVLVRNTGL
+350 TVLVRNTGV
-359 LPVAP
+359 LPLDAP
-364 ADVTRIAVIG
+364 AVSRIAVIG

-389 VVPSSVVS
+389 VVPSQVVS
-397 PIDGI
+397 PLDGI
-402 RAAYPDAEVEHAIGA
+402 RSAFPGATVDYAIGA
-417 VVQEGIAEFPLDTIT
+417 VVQEGIAEFPLSTIT
-432 NPATGEPGARV
+432 NPGTGEPGARV
-443 AFVRA
+443 AFVKDDQ
-448 GTELYTEDRRATALF
+448 ELYVEDRRATALF

-477 DITTTHTAQQ
+477 DITTTYTAPST
-487 DGTVRI
+487 GTVRI

-508 LLLDED
+508 LVLDED

-532 SVPVTVTAGQQL
+532 SVPVSVASGQQV
-544 AIRIEHDIVQ
+544 AIRIEYDVIQ

-572 DDPADLIAAAV
+572 EDPSVLIDAAV
-583 ATASTADVAVVVV
+583 EAARAADVAVVVV
-596 GTNSRV
+596 GTNSKV
-602 ESEGYDRTSLALPG
+602 ESEGYDRSSLALPG
-616 HQDALVAAVA
+616 HQDDLVRAVV
-626 AANPATV
+626 AANPNTV
-633 VVVNAGAPVE
+633 VVVNAGSPVE
-643 MPWRDDVAA
+643 MPWRNDVAA

-663 GNALADVLTGAR
+663 GNALADVLTGAQ

-694 LDVTPVDGAVR
+694 LDVTPVDGKVS

-716 WLRSGTAP
+716 WLRAGTTP

-735 SWSIEGIAATPTV
+735 SWTIDGVVATPTV
-748 TEGDAVI
+748 SEGDAVI

-760 ANTGD
+760 ANTGP

-777 RATSAVDRPVRW
+777 RESSAVDRPARW
-789 LVGFAPVRLAAGAST
+789 LVGFAPVRLGAGEST
-804 EVSVEVPARAFAHWD
+804 EVSIEVPARAFAHWD
-819 GGRDGRWA
+819 GAWQ
-827 YEPGSFTL
+827 YEPGTFTL
-835 HVGSS
+835 HVGAS
-840 VVDEAGQ
+840 VADESGSA
-847 ATLELE
+847 ALELV

>member
-1 MTTTPAAPG
+1 MNDVNPASSTA
-10 PHDERID
+10 ERID
-17 ALVARLSTEQ
+17 ALVDRLTTDE

-41 PVEEIGLRRVLMS
+41 PIEEIGLRRILMS

-79 LAASWDRAIARRYGG
+79 LSASWDRAIAKRYGA

-139 ASYVAGVQEHGV
+139 ASYVDGVQENGV

-201 SYNAVNGVTASE
+201 SYNAINGVTASE

-231 VSDWTGVRSVE
+231 VSDWTGVRSVD
-242 SANASQ
+242 SAKASQ
-248 DLAMPGPN
+248 DVAMPGPN

-262 PLLEAVRSGAVP
+262 PLLAAVQSGDVP
-274 MAAIDRKVRRI
+274 IEAIDRKVRRI
-285 LVLAARVGALAD
+285 LTLAARVGALE
-297 VDVDGGVNGDV
+297 GFEPV
-308 AGAGAVDASA
+308 AAQPVHV
-318 SARSAEDGVAS
+318 EDGI
-329 APSAQSAEDGV
+329 

-350 TVLVRNTGL
+350 TVLVRNTGV
-359 LPVAP
+359 LPLDAP
-364 ADVTRIAVIG
+364 AVARIAVIG

-389 VVPSSVVS
+389 VVPSQVVS
-397 PIDGI
+397 PLDGI
-402 RAAYPDAEVEHAIGA
+402 RAAFPGATVDYAIGA
-417 VVQEGIAEFPLDTIT
+417 VVQEGIAEFPLSTIT
-432 NPATGEPGARV
+432 NPGTGEPGARV
-443 AFVRA
+443 AFVKD
-448 GTELYTEDRRATALF
+448 GEELFVEDRRATALF

-477 DITTTHTAQQ
+477 DITTTYTAPST
-487 DGTVRI
+487 GTVRI

-508 LLLDED
+508 LVLDED

-532 SVPVTVTAGQQL
+532 SVPVSVTAGQDV
-544 AIRIEHDIVQ
+544 AIRIEYDVIQ

-572 DDPADLIAAAV
+572 EDPAVLIDAAV
-583 ATASTADVAVVVV
+583 SAATGADVAVVVV
-596 GTNSRV
+596 GTNSKV

-616 HQDALVAAVA
+616 HQDDLVRAVS
-626 AANPATV
+626 AANPNTI
-633 VVVNAGAPVE
+633 VVVNAGSPVE
-643 MPWRDDVAA
+643 MPWRNDVAA

-663 GNALADVLTGAR
+663 GNALADVLTGAQ

-694 LDVTPVDGAVR
+694 LDVTPVDGKVA

-716 WLRSGTAP
+716 WLRAGTEP

-735 SWSIEGIAATPTV
+735 TWTIDGVTATPTV
-748 TEGDAVI
+748 REGDAVI

-760 ANTGD
+760 ANMGD

-777 RATSAVDRPVRW
+777 REDSAVDRPVRW
-789 LVGFAPVRLAAGAST
+789 LVGFAPVRLGAGEST
-804 EVSVEVPARAFAHWD
+804 EVSIEVPARAFAHWD
-819 GGRDGRWA
+819 GSWQ
-827 YEPGSFTL
+827 YESGAFTL
-835 HVGSS
+835 HVGASVADVSS
-840 VVDEAGQ
+840 TVA
-847 ATLELE
+847 LELE